1 MKKCFFRRALAG
13 LLSFCLLASGLPALN
28 LNLSASAEDGS
39 GSTVDAFGISM
50 HTFTEAERAAAE
62 QSTPYGVGYG
72 TKTSLLTKNEL
83 FLSEGW
89 DEGTRHTENFDLNGE
104 GASGTALTEGIR
116 GIDTSSMDTSSE
128 NYRFVETTAMDL
140 NGTGKKE
147 YVAHLGYNRSQGRL
161 ELYVTD
167 ANNSR
172 VTNIL
177 YLNSE
182 NIGQLSSL
190 DTYQVPGSIALAA
203 GDFDG
208 DGRDTLVV
216 YFPDVKTPTIQEYS
230 VTGTNIQKAS
240 TVMGDVAIK
249 LGIPARYAPSA
260 NRENQAMVS
269 LVAEDADLD
278 GFDELVVTA
287 GMNDVQTSYH
297 DQLDDGRLGSQLF
310 IYDYSKT
317 NGETDWHESFHTDLT
332 TVTTGSENTAADAG
346 RLVWAS
352 STVGNVVASTAT
364 TTADYPEIIAAG
376 YVDSQGGENITMK
389 DGGGALGVVTVQVSG
404 QESETLETGVH
415 VDPEDPSSAMA
426 QNVVGQYG
434 VLYRQE
440 VEANS
445 FTSSGAYDED
455 CWGLLQVQAFADR
468 GVGAEESVFI
478 SGSLY
483 ESGDQGLVEKDLE
496 IAGYYFDEADSYAQ
510 WSSSVNDRL
519 KQTVVLDV
527 VAGNFDGNDEGREQI
542 LCVTG
547 LEKYYYQYE
556 SYSKLY
562 CIYNAGKADENGTI
576 TDDWEYSE
584 TENYLFKSKKP
595 CYITVAATD
604 TGDDSTIVALNRVD
618 RTYSE
623 PGVLAVLEAPPY
635 FREIG
640 DGDTGNSQT
649 VYGTTSTSGSG
660 YSNNVGFSAGI
671 TFGYEADTLL
681 GGGGWEVTIDNSF
694 NWGFANTTEVSF
706 STNFANDTGD
716 NLVVVYRS
724 PVVGYEYLD
733 QDGNALTI
741 TKTGLPAVNMIPVE
755 DYNEAVAQY
764 TSKNLDPIPDGLLSS
779 PGDPQSYR
787 STTEGLDEAV
797 EGSSD
802 SNPSWIQYS
811 GQGTVEQSIETTQ
824 TSENDFT
831 YELDIQGSLWGK
843 VFGGKLGG
851 QAGVQY
857 SHGISWS
864 SGQGTLMSGSVT
876 GQQENGYD
884 FQWRFATWTTQLNG
898 CDVPVLGYLVR
909 DVVAPPSPGTN
920 LQVSN
925 VTETTATITWEP
937 GTRSSQQYRIY
948 RLTDDGVYVLV
959 SAVSGSTY
967 EYTLSGLLPGEPY
980 TYVVRGV
987 AYEEDGDEQESVDSS
1002 RLTVMTRSENA
1013 ADVEILLFGAQDD
1026 GSYPTS
1032 GAEVNLSV
1040 EAIVTA
1046 DYQYNTSYQWQ
1057 ILRPDNWKDGISN
1070 WTNLSAKE
1078 EGIESVEVDKNSL
1091 RLTGLDSSLDGA
1103 RLRCRV
1109 TVPTSDATPN
1119 YYYSD
1124 AVTLEISLDS
1134 TGTSLSLSGSAA
1146 GSGSLNDPYTGNAGY
1161 SITTTISTS
1170 GEVEQDVAIPAGES
1184 HPALK
1189 VYSYTAGEESTPVY
1203 VGVGTDEGETVYY
1216 AVTKTETAEGSAA
1229 YSVGAKLE
1237 LGGTKWVTAASSGSG
1252 TEEYTV
1258 PEGYDGTIETDPS
1271 TGYRRMALVKT
1282 EDSSTTFTEYWM
1294 SVPTGE
1300 EENADTQYFTDTF
1313 EPTDLTP
1320 QQEEALR
1327 YVYVG
1332 SGEGVLIVNAAE
1344 EGSDGPGA
1352 DDDRYV
1358 TYAVSGG
1365 TLSAPTVFWG
1375 EADTGLYATDG
1386 EGQRTLYA
1394 GSTGLTVERETVTQE
1409 QTSTT
1414 TASYGG
1420 TEITVAA
1427 KTTVDTSILFTFANL
1442 TTGGSES
1449 VQAGADGTATWQA
1462 AVPGM
1467 YRVTATAQ
1475 ATETAASST
1484 SAALYY
1490 YAGSVSE
1497 GTTAEYR
1504 LVVSKGS
1511 APASSMVYD
1520 GSSVAL
1526 TLQSRRA
1533 ATAEGGTVTS
1543 PSGSWQDVED
1553 NVSYTVLNL
1562 SGSDGEAAAMED
1574 SAYRPQ
1580 AAGTYRFTASLGGAQ
1595 VTTAQLEVTRAE
1607 ITIAPAWEGM
1617 EDETVPAELDDIQ
1630 LTASGGFLEAD
1641 QALLEQAIAIQC
1653 GLYGSDGAIR
1663 DVGGVYDVTLSYK
1676 SDGEG
1681 AAAAAELQSKYNIT
1695 LESGEITYLSHS
1707 AVVNYS
1713 AGENGTL
1720 QAQYV
1725 ENSEYG
1731 FASGASIPVSYGLRF
1746 VATPAVGFQFAEWTV
1761 TLNGTAVAWKDEA
1774 LQGIVT
1780 FTETES
1786 AVILRV
1792 SSLKALIQAVQ
1803 GESEGSGEDAAP
1815 VLQVQAAFTSQ
1826 NRTVTFSVATP
1837 SYGAVTAQQDGQSLN
1852 SGVSVAHGSSVT
1864 FTATPNE
1871 GYVVESWAVNGRVE
1885 QNPDGTNYT
1894 GTTLER
1900 EIAADTSVI
1909 VTLAPMAQYAV
1920 SYEVV
1925 DESGQPVSGVAITVE
1940 GLTDGK
1946 ATKGGN
1952 VAFAAQPSV
1961 GVVIQRWE
1969 VQRGDGDWETVSASA
1984 NRYTLYNVQA
1994 DTNVRIVASG
2004 GGSNRYTLTF
2014 GVVDDTG
2021 SPVTGGT
2028 LTATS
2033 NGVTLETGK
2042 EYPSYTNV
2050 DFTFTE
2056 AEAYEVVEWKVN
2068 TDTVQEGRGQLTYTL
2083 ENPSADTTVN
2093 VVVRKKPSVTVKEV
2107 SNGTVDVTYTLDGET
2122 VQPSENGYVYTG
2134 TGISVTLAPA
2144 TGYVV
2149 DAGEMEATYDVDLSY
2164 TDGSGAIT
2172 DNMTYTIDN
2181 VQSDVTIAPVWEQL
2195 AAYTVGYYVV
2205 DTIGD
2210 GSGTHGALSAS
2221 VERKGMD
2228 SYENSEFVSGN
2239 TVYDGST
2246 ATFTA
2251 SPENGY
2257 IVQEWQV
2264 DGEAQAGNTSNT
2276 LTLSASELT
2285 ADTTVTVQFREIGD
2299 KVTISAGENGEI
2311 TSAIAGGVDQIDNME
2326 TGFTLDEGASV
2337 TITAQPET
2345 GYEVAS
2351 WSVNGERIENTQGQN
2366 TFTYT
2371 SQSANT
2377 GAVISVEFQQVTY
2390 AVSWG
2395 AAGGTVTADGY
2406 TGTSADIRGG
2416 TEVSFTAEP
2425 AYGYELTGWTV
2436 NGEPQNG
2443 ESDETFTWT
2452 VPNGQAAD
2460 PAVSS
2465 YQIEAL
2471 FELVDADYTLTYTV
2485 AGSGGT
2491 ISVPGG
2497 ENGSVTVSHGGSI
2510 TFTAA
2515 PDQYYH
2521 VNEWMVDGEP
2531 VTEGVS
2537 ADRTTLTLTN
2547 VTAAHT
2553 IAVSFTGA
2561 VRYDLNYA
2569 VEGSDGTVS
2578 ATANGE
2584 SIASDT
2590 TVQVLGGSKLV
2601 FTAAPEEGY
2610 MVARWTVN
2618 GEEVTRGNMAA
2629 YGMTSPYQNTL
2640 TVENLTSALTV
2651 RVFFEVYNGYL
2662 IPENGAGYTITDVVR
2677 TPGETYEGA
2686 PTNKIREGGD
2696 VTFTVGLNAEDGYA
2710 NFSKLVINGYDCLE
2724 QTGTA
2729 ADCDSVTA
2737 TRNSDGSY
2745 TVTIQNLRGDI
2756 DADIEAHQLV
2766 INKGLENYDIPE
2778 SLKKLEIDTPEEIQT
2793 LLSTEITGSYDG
2805 ITYMDIALMYWDG
2818 RQWVVVTE
2826 MPEGG
2831 VDVVVPY
2838 DTINTEATSNDTF
2851 TVAHMLTTGEN
2862 AGQVDI
2868 IEDVRKESDGLHFH
2882 VNSLSPF
2889 AISWTKYEA
2898 PVNPG
2903 GGTPSEP
2910 EEPTWP
2916 FTDVTEGDDWFYDAV
2931 AYVYENGIMA
2941 GTSETT
2947 FEPGMLLDRAMA
2959 AQLFYNLEGK
2969 PAVTGDSTFTDVTS
2983 GHWAVGAIT
2992 WAAQND
2998 IVAGIGGGLYDP
3010 DSNVTREQFA
3020 VMLYKYARFKGYD
3033 LTATGDLTQF
3043 PDAGSISS
3051 WAETALSWA
3060 NGQGLING
3068 HDNGTIDPKGS
3079 TIRAQAAS
3087 IMANFDQNVA
3097 E

>member
-1 MKKCFFRRALAG
+1 M
-13 LLSFCLLASGLPALN
+13 
-28 LNLSASAEDGS
+28 
-39 GSTVDAFGISM
+39 
-50 HTFTEAERAAAE
+50 
-62 QSTPYGVGYG
+62 
-72 TKTSLLTKNEL
+72 
-83 FLSEGW
+83 
-89 DEGTRHTENFDLNGE
+89 
-104 GASGTALTEGIR
+104 
-116 GIDTSSMDTSSE
+116 
-128 NYRFVETTAMDL
+128 
-140 NGTGKKE
+140 
-147 YVAHLGYNRSQGRL
+147 
-161 ELYVTD
+161 
-167 ANNSR
+167 
-172 VTNIL
+172 
-177 YLNSE
+177 
-182 NIGQLSSL
+182 
-190 DTYQVPGSIALAA
+190 
-203 GDFDG
+203 
-208 DGRDTLVV
+208 
-216 YFPDVKTPTIQEYS
+216 
-230 VTGTNIQKAS
+230 
-240 TVMGDVAIK
+240 
-249 LGIPARYAPSA
+249 
-260 NRENQAMVS
+260 
-269 LVAEDADLD
+269 
-278 GFDELVVTA
+278 
-287 GMNDVQTSYH
+287 
-297 DQLDDGRLGSQLF
+297 
-310 IYDYSKT
+310 
-317 NGETDWHESFHTDLT
+317 
-332 TVTTGSENTAADAG
+332 
-346 RLVWAS
+346 
-352 STVGNVVASTAT
+352 
-364 TTADYPEIIAAG
+364 
-376 YVDSQGGENITMK
+376 
-389 DGGGALGVVTVQVSG
+389 
-404 QESETLETGVH
+404 
-415 VDPEDPSSAMA
+415 
-426 QNVVGQYG
+426 
-434 VLYRQE
+434 
-440 VEANS
+440 
-445 FTSSGAYDED
+445 
-455 CWGLLQVQAFADR
+455 
-468 GVGAEESVFI
+468 
-478 SGSLY
+478 
-483 ESGDQGLVEKDLE
+483 
-496 IAGYYFDEADSYAQ
+496 
-510 WSSSVNDRL
+510 
-519 KQTVVLDV
+519 

-562 CIYNAGKADENGTI
+562 CIYNTGGGTNE
-576 TDDWEYSE
+576 DGSVAEDSWACSE
-584 TENYLFKSKKP
+584 TGNYLFKSKKP

-898 CDVPVLGYLVR
+898 SDVPVLGYLVR
-909 DVVAPPSPGTN
+909 DVVAPPSPGAN
-920 LQVSN
+920 LQVSH
-925 VTETTATITWEP
+925 VSETTATITWEP

-1013 ADVEILLFGAQDD
+1013 ADVEVLLFGAQDD

-1070 WTNLSAKE
+1070 WTNLSANE

-1134 TGTSLSLSGSAA
+1134 TETSLSLSGSAA
-1146 GSGSLNDPYTGNAGY
+1146 GSGSLDDPYTGNAGY
-1161 SITTTISTS
+1161 SITTTTSTS

-1203 VGVGTDEGETVYY
+1203 VGVGTNEGETVYY

-1229 YSVGAKLE
+1229 YTVGDKLT
-1237 LGGTKWVTAASSGSG
+1237 LGGTKWVKATASGSG

-1294 SVPTGE
+1294 SVPAGDE
-1300 EENADTQYFTDTF
+1300 ETAVRYFTKNGESFTEASLEED
-1313 EPTDLTP
+1313 E
-1320 QQEEALR
+1320 EEALR

-1332 SGEGVLIVNAAE
+1332 SGEEVLIVNAAE

-1386 EGQRTLYA
+1386 EGQETLYA

-1497 GTTAEYR
+1497 GTTTEYR

-1511 APASSMVYD
+1511 PPASSMVYD
-1520 GSSVAL
+1520 GSGVAL
-1526 TLQSRRA
+1526 TLQSRTA
-1533 ATAEGGTVTS
+1533 ATANGGTVTA
-1543 PSGSWQDVED
+1543 PNDPWRDVTGD
-1553 NVSYTVLNL
+1553 VSYTVLNL
-1562 SGSDGEAAAMED
+1562 SGSDEDAAAIEG
-1574 SAYRPQ
+1574 SAYYQPQ
-1580 AAGTYRFTASLGGAQ
+1580 AAGTYRFTASLGGVQ
-1595 VTTAQLEVTRAE
+1595 VATAQLEVTRAE

-1630 LTASGGFLEAD
+1630 LTASGGFLEKD
-1641 QALLEQAIAIQC
+1641 QALLKRAIAIQC

-1676 SDGEG
+1676 SDEEG
-1681 AAAAAELQSKYNIT
+1681 IAAAAELQSKYNVT
-1695 LESGEITYLSHS
+1695 LASGEITNLSHS

-1731 FASGASIPVSYGLRF
+1731 FVSGASIPVGYGLRF
-1746 VATPAVGFQFAEWTV
+1746 VATSAVGFQFVEWTV
-1761 TLNGTAVAWKDEA
+1761 TLNGTAVAWEDEV

-1786 AVILRV
+1786 AAILRV
-1792 SSLKALIQAVQ
+1792 SSLEALIQAVQ

-1826 NRTVTFSVATP
+1826 NRTVTFSADESTP
-1837 SYGAVTAQQDGQSLN
+1837 NGTVTAQQNGQSLN

-1864 FTATPNE
+1864 FTAGPDQ
-1871 GYVVESWAVNGRVE
+1871 GYVVESWVVNGRME
-1885 QNPDGTNYT
+1885 QNPDGTHYT

-1900 EIAADTSVI
+1900 EITEDTEVK
-1909 VTLAPMAQYAV
+1909 VTFTAEEQYAV

-1925 DESGQPVSGVAITVE
+1925 DENNQPVSGMAVTVE

-1946 ATKGGN
+1946 VTKGGN
-1952 VAFAAQPSV
+1952 VAFTAQPSV

-1994 DTNVRIVASG
+1994 DTNVRIVTS

-2033 NGVTLETGK
+2033 NGVTLKTGK

-2068 TDTVQEGRGQLTYTL
+2068 TDTVQEGRDRLTYTL
-2083 ENPSADTTVN
+2083 ESPSADTIVN
-2093 VVVRKKPSVTVKEV
+2093 VVVREKPSVTVKEV

-2122 VQPSENGYVYTG
+2122 VQPSENGHVYTG

-2149 DAGEMEATYDVDLSY
+2149 DAGAMEATYGVDLSH
-2164 TDGSGAIT
+2164 TDSSGAIT

-2195 AAYTVGYYVV
+2195 AAYTVTYYVV

-2228 SYENSEFVSGN
+2228 SYENSEFVNGN

-2246 ATFTA
+2246 VTFTA

-2264 DGEAQAGNTSNT
+2264 DGEAQAGDTSNT

-2345 GYEVAS
+2345 GYEVDS
-2351 WSVNGERIENTQGQN
+2351 WSVNGERIENTQGKN

-2377 GAVISVEFQQVTY
+2377 GAAISVEFQQVTY
-2390 AVSWG
+2390 GVSWS

-2471 FELVDADYTLTYTV
+2471 FELVDTDYTLTYTV

-2510 TFTAA
+2510 TFT
-2515 PDQYYH
+2515 
-2521 VNEWMVDGEP
+2521 
-2531 VTEGVS
+2531 
-2537 ADRTTLTLTN
+2537 
-2547 VTAAHT
+2547 
-2553 IAVSFTGA
+2553 GA
-2561 VRYDLNYA
+2561 VRYDVNYA
-2569 VEGSDGTVS
+2569 VEGSGGTVS

-2610 MVARWTVN
+2610 MVAQWTVN
-2618 GEEVTRGNMAA
+2618 GVAISRENMGQ
-2629 YGMTSPYQNTL
+2629 YGMTNPYAKEL
-2640 TVENLTSALTV
+2640 AVESLSGNLDVQVT
-2651 RVFFEVYNGYL
+2651 FEEYAGYA
-2662 IPENGAGYTITDVVR
+2662 IPTGDAGYTIKNIERNPDDT
-2677 TPGETYEGA
+2677 TPETQ
-2686 PTNKIREGGD
+2686 IRKGGD
-2696 VTFTVGLNAEDGYA
+2696 VTFTVGLNVEGGYA

-2729 ADCDSVTA
+2729 AGCDSVTA

-2745 TVTIQNLRGDI
+2745 TVTIQNVRGNI

-2766 INKGLENYDIPE
+2766 IDEGLEDYDIPD
-2778 SLKKLEIDTPEEIQT
+2778 SLKNLEIDTPEEIQT
-2793 LLSTEITGSYDG
+2793 LLSTAITGSYDG

-2818 RQWVVVTE
+2818 SQWVVVTE

-2838 DTINTEATSNDTF
+2838 DTINEEATSNDTF

-2882 VNSLSPF
+2882 VDSLSPF

-2898 PVNPG
+2898 PVTPGGG

-2916 FTDVTEGDDWFYDAV
+2916 FTDVTGGEDWFYDAV

-2941 GTSETT
+2941 GTDETI
-2947 FEPGMLLDRAMA
+2947 FEPYMELDRTQA

-2969 PAVTGDSTFTDVTS
+2969 PAVTGDSTFSDVTS
-2983 GHWAVGAIT
+2983 GHWAVDAIT

-3043 PDAGSISS
+3043 PDMDAISG

-3060 NGQGLING
+3060 NGNGLING
-3068 HDNGTIDPKGS
+3068 RENGTIDPKGS

-3087 IMANFDQNVA
+3087 ILAHFDQSFANK
-3097 E
+3097 

>member
-104 GASGTALTEGIR
+104 GASETALTEGIR

-128 NYRFVETTAMDL
+128 NYRFVETAAMDL
-140 NGTGKKE
+140 DGTGKKE

-249 LGIPARYAPSA
+249 LGIPARYNPSA

-346 RLVWAS
+346 CLVWAS

-376 YVDSQGGENITMK
+376 YVDSQGGGNITMK

-415 VDPEDPSSAMA
+415 VDPENPSSAMA

-483 ESGDQGLVEKDLE
+483 ESGDQGLVEKDPE

-562 CIYNAGKADENGTI
+562 CIYNTGGGTNE
-576 TDDWEYSE
+576 DGSVAEDSWACSE
-584 TENYLFKSKKP
+584 TGNYLFKSKKP

-706 STNFANDTGD
+706 STNFANDTGG

-802 SNPSWIQYS
+802 SNLSWIQYS

-898 CDVPVLGYLVR
+898 SDVPVLGYLVR
-909 DVVAPPSPGTN
+909 DVVAPPSSGTN

-1013 ADVEILLFGAQDD
+1013 ADVEVLLFGAQDD

-1070 WTNLSAKE
+1070 WTNLSANE

-1134 TGTSLSLSGSAA
+1134 TETSLSLSGSADDRAA
-1146 GSGSLNDPYTGNAGY
+1146 GSLDDPYTGNAGY
-1161 SITTTISTS
+1161 SITTTTSTS

-1189 VYSYTAGEESTPVY
+1189 VYSYTASEGNAPVY

-1237 LGGTKWVTAASSGSG
+1237 LGGTKWVTAAPDESDTKEYDVPVGFNGEIDTMEFSGSSYRHMALLTTSG
-1252 TEEYTV
+1252 DTPKAELPTY
-1258 PEGYDGTIETDPS
+1258 
-1271 TGYRRMALVKT
+1271 TGY
-1282 EDSSTTFTEYWM
+1282 EEYWM
-1294 SVPTGE
+1294 LVPTGE
-1300 EENADTQYFTDTF
+1300 EENADTQYFTKPGDTF
-1313 EPTDLTP
+1313 EPADLTP

-1352 DDDRYV
+1352 DNDRYV

-1365 TLSAPTVFWG
+1365 ALSAPTVFWG

-1386 EGQRTLYA
+1386 EGQETLYA
-1394 GSTGLTVERETVTQE
+1394 GSAGLTVERETVTQE
-1409 QTSTT
+1409 QTGTT

-1449 VQAGADGTATWQA
+1449 VQAGADGRATWQA

-1497 GTTAEYR
+1497 GATTEYR

-1526 TLQSRRA
+1526 TLQSRSA
-1533 ATAEGGTVTS
+1533 ATAEGGTVTP
-1543 PSGSWQDVED
+1543 PSGVWE
-1553 NVSYTVLNL
+1553 NVTGEISYTVLNL
-1562 SGSDGEAAAMED
+1562 SGSDEDAAAIEG
-1574 SAYRPQ
+1574 SAYYRPQ
-1580 AAGTYRFTASLGGAQ
+1580 AAGTYRFTASLGGVQ
-1595 VTTAQLEVTRAE
+1595 VATAQLEVARAE

-1630 LTASGGFLEAD
+1630 LTASGGFLEED
-1641 QALLEQAIAIQC
+1641 QALLEQAIAIQY

-1731 FASGASIPVSYGLRF
+1731 FVSGASIPVSYGLRF

-1761 TLNGTAVAWKDEA
+1761 TLNGTAVAWEDEA

-1792 SSLKALIQAVQ
+1792 SSLEALIQAVQ

-1864 FTATPNE
+1864 FTATPNK

-1894 GTTLER
+1894 GTALER

-1925 DESGQPVSGVAITVE
+1925 DESGQPVSGVAVTAE

-1984 NRYTLYNVQA
+1984 NHYTLYNVQA
-1994 DTNVRIVASG
+1994 DSNVRIVAS

-2021 SPVTGGT
+2021 SPVAGGT

-2107 SNGTVDVTYTLDGET
+2107 SNGTATVTYTLDGET

-2149 DAGEMEATYDVDLSY
+2149 DAGEMEATYGVDLSY
-2164 TDGSGAIT
+2164 TNGSGATT
-2172 DNMTYTIDN
+2172 DNMTYTLDN
-2181 VQSDVTIAPVWEQL
+2181 VQSDVTIVPVWEQL

-2264 DGEAQAGNTSNT
+2264 GGEAQAGNTSNT

-2377 GAVISVEFQQVTY
+2377 GA
-2390 AVSWG
+2390 
-2395 AAGGTVTADGY
+2395 
-2406 TGTSADIRGG
+2406 
-2416 TEVSFTAEP
+2416 
-2425 AYGYELTGWTV
+2425 
-2436 NGEPQNG
+2436 
-2443 ESDETFTWT
+2443 
-2452 VPNGQAAD
+2452 
-2460 PAVSS
+2460 
-2465 YQIEAL
+2465 
-2471 FELVDADYTLTYTV
+2471 
-2485 AGSGGT
+2485 
-2491 ISVPGG
+2491 
-2497 ENGSVTVSHGGSI
+2497 
-2510 TFTAA
+2510 A
-2515 PDQYYH
+2515 P
-2521 VNEWMVDGEP
+2521 
-2531 VTEGVS
+2531 
-2537 ADRTTLTLTN
+2537 R
-2547 VTAAHT
+2547 
-2553 IAVSFTGA
+2553 
-2561 VRYDLNYA
+2561 
-2569 VEGSDGTVS
+2569 
-2578 ATANGE
+2578 
-2584 SIASDT
+2584 
-2590 TVQVLGGSKLV
+2590 
-2601 FTAAPEEGY
+2601 
-2610 MVARWTVN
+2610 
-2618 GEEVTRGNMAA
+2618 
-2629 YGMTSPYQNTL
+2629 
-2640 TVENLTSALTV
+2640 
-2651 RVFFEVYNGYL
+2651 
-2662 IPENGAGYTITDVVR
+2662 
-2677 TPGETYEGA
+2677 
-2686 PTNKIREGGD
+2686 
-2696 VTFTVGLNAEDGYA
+2696 
-2710 NFSKLVINGYDCLE
+2710 
-2724 QTGTA
+2724 
-2729 ADCDSVTA
+2729 
-2737 TRNSDGSY
+2737 
-2745 TVTIQNLRGDI
+2745 
-2756 DADIEAHQLV
+2756 
-2766 INKGLENYDIPE
+2766 
-2778 SLKKLEIDTPEEIQT
+2778 
-2793 LLSTEITGSYDG
+2793 
-2805 ITYMDIALMYWDG
+2805 
-2818 RQWVVVTE
+2818 
-2826 MPEGG
+2826 
-2831 VDVVVPY
+2831 
-2838 DTINTEATSNDTF
+2838 
-2851 TVAHMLTTGEN
+2851 
-2862 AGQVDI
+2862 
-2868 IEDVRKESDGLHFH
+2868 
-2882 VNSLSPF
+2882 
-2889 AISWTKYEA
+2889 
-2898 PVNPG
+2898 
-2903 GGTPSEP
+2903 
-2910 EEPTWP
+2910 
-2916 FTDVTEGDDWFYDAV
+2916 
-2931 AYVYENGIMA
+2931 
-2941 GTSETT
+2941 
-2947 FEPGMLLDRAMA
+2947 
-2959 AQLFYNLEGK
+2959 
-2969 PAVTGDSTFTDVTS
+2969 
-2983 GHWAVGAIT
+2983 
-2992 WAAQND
+2992 
-2998 IVAGIGGGLYDP
+2998 
-3010 DSNVTREQFA
+3010 
-3020 VMLYKYARFKGYD
+3020 
-3033 LTATGDLTQF
+3033 
-3043 PDAGSISS
+3043 
-3051 WAETALSWA
+3051 
-3060 NGQGLING
+3060 
-3068 HDNGTIDPKGS
+3068 
-3079 TIRAQAAS
+3079 
-3087 IMANFDQNVA
+3087 
-3097 E
+3097 

>member
-1 MKKCFFRRALAG
+1 M
-13 LLSFCLLASGLPALN
+13 
-28 LNLSASAEDGS
+28 
-39 GSTVDAFGISM
+39 
-50 HTFTEAERAAAE
+50 
-62 QSTPYGVGYG
+62 
-72 TKTSLLTKNEL
+72 
-83 FLSEGW
+83 
-89 DEGTRHTENFDLNGE
+89 
-104 GASGTALTEGIR
+104 
-116 GIDTSSMDTSSE
+116 
-128 NYRFVETTAMDL
+128 
-140 NGTGKKE
+140 
-147 YVAHLGYNRSQGRL
+147 
-161 ELYVTD
+161 
-167 ANNSR
+167 
-172 VTNIL
+172 
-177 YLNSE
+177 
-182 NIGQLSSL
+182 
-190 DTYQVPGSIALAA
+190 
-203 GDFDG
+203 
-208 DGRDTLVV
+208 
-216 YFPDVKTPTIQEYS
+216 
-230 VTGTNIQKAS
+230 
-240 TVMGDVAIK
+240 
-249 LGIPARYAPSA
+249 
-260 NRENQAMVS
+260 
-269 LVAEDADLD
+269 
-278 GFDELVVTA
+278 
-287 GMNDVQTSYH
+287 
-297 DQLDDGRLGSQLF
+297 
-310 IYDYSKT
+310 
-317 NGETDWHESFHTDLT
+317 
-332 TVTTGSENTAADAG
+332 
-346 RLVWAS
+346 
-352 STVGNVVASTAT
+352 
-364 TTADYPEIIAAG
+364 
-376 YVDSQGGENITMK
+376 
-389 DGGGALGVVTVQVSG
+389 
-404 QESETLETGVH
+404 
-415 VDPEDPSSAMA
+415 
-426 QNVVGQYG
+426 
-434 VLYRQE
+434 
-440 VEANS
+440 
-445 FTSSGAYDED
+445 
-455 CWGLLQVQAFADR
+455 
-468 GVGAEESVFI
+468 
-478 SGSLY
+478 
-483 ESGDQGLVEKDLE
+483 
-496 IAGYYFDEADSYAQ
+496 
-510 WSSSVNDRL
+510 
-519 KQTVVLDV
+519 
-527 VAGNFDGNDEGREQI
+527 
-542 LCVTG
+542 
-547 LEKYYYQYE
+547 
-556 SYSKLY
+556 
-562 CIYNAGKADENGTI
+562 
-576 TDDWEYSE
+576 
-584 TENYLFKSKKP
+584 
-595 CYITVAATD
+595 
-604 TGDDSTIVALNRVD
+604 
-618 RTYSE
+618 
-623 PGVLAVLEAPPY
+623 
-635 FREIG
+635 
-640 DGDTGNSQT
+640 
-649 VYGTTSTSGSG
+649 
-660 YSNNVGFSAGI
+660 
-671 TFGYEADTLL
+671 
-681 GGGGWEVTIDNSF
+681 
-694 NWGFANTTEVSF
+694 
-706 STNFANDTGD
+706 
-716 NLVVVYRS
+716 
-724 PVVGYEYLD
+724 
-733 QDGNALTI
+733 
-741 TKTGLPAVNMIPVE
+741 
-755 DYNEAVAQY
+755 
-764 TSKNLDPIPDGLLSS
+764 
-779 PGDPQSYR
+779 
-787 STTEGLDEAV
+787 
-797 EGSSD
+797 
-802 SNPSWIQYS
+802 
-811 GQGTVEQSIETTQ
+811 
-824 TSENDFT
+824 
-831 YELDIQGSLWGK
+831 
-843 VFGGKLGG
+843 
-851 QAGVQY
+851 
-857 SHGISWS
+857 
-864 SGQGTLMSGSVT
+864 
-876 GQQENGYD
+876 
-884 FQWRFATWTTQLNG
+884 
-898 CDVPVLGYLVR
+898 
-909 DVVAPPSPGTN
+909 
-920 LQVSN
+920 
-925 VTETTATITWEP
+925 
-937 GTRSSQQYRIY
+937 
-948 RLTDDGVYVLV
+948 
-959 SAVSGSTY
+959 
-967 EYTLSGLLPGEPY
+967 
-980 TYVVRGV
+980 
-987 AYEEDGDEQESVDSS
+987 DSS

-1013 ADVEILLFGAQDD
+1013 ADVEILLFGAQDN

-1057 ILRPDNWKDGISN
+1057 ILRTDNWKDGISN
-1070 WTNLSAKE
+1070 WTNLSANE

-1119 YYYSD
+1119 DYYSD

-1134 TGTSLSLSGSAA
+1134 TETSLSLSGSADDRAA
-1146 GSGSLNDPYTGNAGY
+1146 GSLDDPYTGNAGY
-1161 SITTTISTS
+1161 SITTTTSTS

-1229 YSVGAKLE
+1229 YSVGDKLT
-1237 LGGTKWVTAASSGSG
+1237 LGGTKWVAAAPDESDTKEYDVPVGFNGEIDTMEFSGSSYRHMALLTTSG
-1252 TEEYTV
+1252 DT
-1258 PEGYDGTIETDPS
+1258 PEAELPTY
-1271 TGYRRMALVKT
+1271 TGY
-1282 EDSSTTFTEYWM
+1282 EEYWM
-1294 SVPTGE
+1294 LVPTGE
-1300 EENADTQYFTDTF
+1300 EENADTQYFTKPGDTF
-1313 EPTDLTP
+1313 EPADLTP

-1365 TLSAPTVFWG
+1365 ALSAPTVFWG

-1386 EGQRTLYA
+1386 EGQKTLYA

-1409 QTSTT
+1409 QTGTT
-1414 TASYGG
+1414 TASYGD
-1420 TEITVAA
+1420 TEITVDAE
-1427 KTTVDTSILFTFANL
+1427 TTVDTSILFTFANL

-1449 VQAGADGTATWQA
+1449 VQAGADGTAAWQA

-1497 GTTAEYR
+1497 GATAEYR

-1526 TLQSRRA
+1526 TLQSRTA
-1533 ATAEGGTVTS
+1533 ATANGGTVTA
-1543 PSGSWQDVED
+1543 PSDPWQDVTGD
-1553 NVSYTVLNL
+1553 VSYTVLNL
-1562 SGSDGEAAAMED
+1562 SGSDEDAAAIEG
-1574 SAYRPQ
+1574 SAYYRPQ
-1580 AAGTYRFTASLGGAQ
+1580 AAGTYRFIASLGGAQ
-1595 VTTAQLEVTRAE
+1595 VATAQLEVTRAE

-1617 EDETVPAELDDIQ
+1617 EDETVPAALDDIQ
-1630 LTASGGFLEAD
+1630 LTASGGFLEED
-1641 QALLEQAIAIQC
+1641 QALLERAMAVQC

-1663 DVGGVYDVTLSYK
+1663 DVGGVYDVILSYK
-1676 SDGEG
+1676 SDEEG
-1681 AAAAAELQSKYNIT
+1681 IAAAAELQSKYNVT
-1695 LESGEITYLSHS
+1695 LASGEITNLSHS

-1731 FASGASIPVSYGLRF
+1731 FVSGASIPVGYGLRF
-1746 VATPAVGFQFAEWTV
+1746 VATSAVGFQFAEWTV
-1761 TLNGTAVAWKDEA
+1761 TLNGTAVAWEDEA

-1786 AVILRV
+1786 AAILRV
-1792 SSLKALIQAVQ
+1792 SSLEALIQAVQ

-1826 NRTVTFSVATP
+1826 NRTVTFSADESTP
-1837 SYGAVTAQQDGQSLN
+1837 NGTVTAQQNGQSLD

-1864 FTATPNE
+1864 FTAGPDQ
-1871 GYVVESWAVNGRVE
+1871 GYVVESWVVNGRME
-1885 QNPDGTNYT
+1885 QNPDGTHYT

-1900 EIAADTSVI
+1900 EITEDTEVKVTFAAEE
-1909 VTLAPMAQYAV
+1909 QYAV

-1925 DESGQPVSGVAITVE
+1925 DENNQPVSGMAVTAE

-1952 VAFAAQPSV
+1952 VAFVAQPSV

-1969 VQRGDGDWETVSASA
+1969 VQRGKGEWETVSASA

-1994 DTNVRIVASG
+1994 DTNVRIVAS

-2033 NGVTLETGK
+2033 NGVTLETGT
-2042 EYPSYTNV
+2042 EYPAYTNV
-2050 DFTFTE
+2050 EFTFTE
-2056 AEAYEVVEWKVN
+2056 AEAYEVVKWTVTTGDTT
-2068 TDTVQEGRGQLTYTL
+2068 TDGPTGRGQLTYTL
-2083 ENPSADTTVN
+2083 ESPSADTTVN
-2093 VVVRKKPSVTVKEV
+2093 VVVREKPSVTVKEV

-2149 DAGEMEATYDVDLSY
+2149 DAGEMEATYGVDLSY
-2164 TDGSGAIT
+2164 TDGSGATT

-2195 AAYTVGYYVV
+2195 AAYTVTYYVV

-2210 GSGTHGALSAS
+2210 GSGTNGTLSAS

-2239 TVYDGST
+2239 TAYDGST

-2264 DGEAQAGNTSNT
+2264 DGEVQAGNTSNT

-2351 WSVNGERIENTQGQN
+2351 WSVNGERIENTQGKN

-2377 GAVISVEFQQVTY
+2377 GAAISVEFQQVTY
-2390 AVSWG
+2390 GVSWS

-2561 VRYDLNYA
+2561 VRYDVNYA
-2569 VEGSDGTVS
+2569 VEGSGGTVS

-2601 FTAAPEEGY
+2601 FTAAPEEKY
-2610 MVARWTVN
+2610 MVSKWTVN

-2629 YGMTSPYQNTL
+2629 YGMTSPYQN
-2640 TVENLTSALTV
+2640 ENLTSALTV

-2662 IPENGAGYTITDVVR
+2662 IPENGAGYTITGVVR

-2686 PTNKIREGGD
+2686 PTNEIRKGGD

-2729 ADCDSVTA
+2729 AGCDSVTA

-2745 TVTIQNLRGDI
+2745 TVTIQNVGGNI

-2766 INKGLENYDIPE
+2766 ITDGLENYKIPE
-2778 SLKKLEIDTPEEIQT
+2778 SLEKLEIDTPEEIQT
-2793 LLSTEITGSYDG
+2793 LLSTAITGSYDG

-2818 RQWVVVTE
+2818 SQWVVVTE

-2862 AGQVDI
+2862 AGRVDI

-2898 PVNPG
+2898 PVTPG
-2903 GGTPSEP
+2903 GGDGGTPTEP

-2941 GTSETT
+2941 GTDETI
-2947 FEPGMLLDRAMA
+2947 FDPFLELDRAMA
-2959 AQLFYNLEGK
+2959 AQLFYNLEGQ
-2969 PAVTGDSTFTDVTS
+2969 PTVTGDSTFTDVTS
-2983 GHWAVGAIT
+2983 GHWAVDAIT

-2998 IVAGIGGGLYDP
+2998 IVAGIGGNLYDP

-3043 PDAGSISS
+3043 PDDGSISS

-3060 NGQGLING
+3060 NGNGLING
-3068 HDNGTIDPKGS
+3068 NEDGTLALGG
-3079 TIRAQAAS
+3079 TATRAQAAS
-3087 IMANFDQNVA
+3087 ILAQFDQSFANK
-3097 E
+3097 

>member
-1 MKKCFFRRALAG
+1 
-13 LLSFCLLASGLPALN
+13 
-28 LNLSASAEDGS
+28 
-39 GSTVDAFGISM
+39 
-50 HTFTEAERAAAE
+50 
-62 QSTPYGVGYG
+62 
-72 TKTSLLTKNEL
+72 
-83 FLSEGW
+83 
-89 DEGTRHTENFDLNGE
+89 
-104 GASGTALTEGIR
+104 
-116 GIDTSSMDTSSE
+116 
-128 NYRFVETTAMDL
+128 
-140 NGTGKKE
+140 
-147 YVAHLGYNRSQGRL
+147 
-161 ELYVTD
+161 
-167 ANNSR
+167 
-172 VTNIL
+172 
-177 YLNSE
+177 
-182 NIGQLSSL
+182 
-190 DTYQVPGSIALAA
+190 
-203 GDFDG
+203 
-208 DGRDTLVV
+208 
-216 YFPDVKTPTIQEYS
+216 
-230 VTGTNIQKAS
+230 
-240 TVMGDVAIK
+240 
-249 LGIPARYAPSA
+249 
-260 NRENQAMVS
+260 
-269 LVAEDADLD
+269 
-278 GFDELVVTA
+278 
-287 GMNDVQTSYH
+287 
-297 DQLDDGRLGSQLF
+297 
-310 IYDYSKT
+310 
-317 NGETDWHESFHTDLT
+317 
-332 TVTTGSENTAADAG
+332 
-346 RLVWAS
+346 
-352 STVGNVVASTAT
+352 
-364 TTADYPEIIAAG
+364 
-376 YVDSQGGENITMK
+376 
-389 DGGGALGVVTVQVSG
+389 
-404 QESETLETGVH
+404 
-415 VDPEDPSSAMA
+415 MA
-426 QNVVGQYG
+426 
-434 VLYRQE
+434 
-440 VEANS
+440 
-445 FTSSGAYDED
+445 
-455 CWGLLQVQAFADR
+455 
-468 GVGAEESVFI
+468 
-478 SGSLY
+478 
-483 ESGDQGLVEKDLE
+483 
-496 IAGYYFDEADSYAQ
+496 
-510 WSSSVNDRL
+510 
-519 KQTVVLDV
+519 
-527 VAGNFDGNDEGREQI
+527 
-542 LCVTG
+542 
-547 LEKYYYQYE
+547 
-556 SYSKLY
+556 
-562 CIYNAGKADENGTI
+562 
-576 TDDWEYSE
+576 
-584 TENYLFKSKKP
+584 
-595 CYITVAATD
+595 
-604 TGDDSTIVALNRVD
+604 
-618 RTYSE
+618 
-623 PGVLAVLEAPPY
+623 
-635 FREIG
+635 
-640 DGDTGNSQT
+640 
-649 VYGTTSTSGSG
+649 
-660 YSNNVGFSAGI
+660 
-671 TFGYEADTLL
+671 
-681 GGGGWEVTIDNSF
+681 
-694 NWGFANTTEVSF
+694 
-706 STNFANDTGD
+706 
-716 NLVVVYRS
+716 
-724 PVVGYEYLD
+724 
-733 QDGNALTI
+733 
-741 TKTGLPAVNMIPVE
+741 
-755 DYNEAVAQY
+755 
-764 TSKNLDPIPDGLLSS
+764 
-779 PGDPQSYR
+779 
-787 STTEGLDEAV
+787 
-797 EGSSD
+797 
-802 SNPSWIQYS
+802 
-811 GQGTVEQSIETTQ
+811 
-824 TSENDFT
+824 
-831 YELDIQGSLWGK
+831 
-843 VFGGKLGG
+843 
-851 QAGVQY
+851 
-857 SHGISWS
+857 
-864 SGQGTLMSGSVT
+864 
-876 GQQENGYD
+876 
-884 FQWRFATWTTQLNG
+884 
-898 CDVPVLGYLVR
+898 
-909 DVVAPPSPGTN
+909 
-920 LQVSN
+920 
-925 VTETTATITWEP
+925 
-937 GTRSSQQYRIY
+937 
-948 RLTDDGVYVLV
+948 
-959 SAVSGSTY
+959 
-967 EYTLSGLLPGEPY
+967 
-980 TYVVRGV
+980 
-987 AYEEDGDEQESVDSS
+987 
-1002 RLTVMTRSENA
+1002 
-1013 ADVEILLFGAQDD
+1013 
-1026 GSYPTS
+1026 
-1032 GAEVNLSV
+1032 
-1040 EAIVTA
+1040 
-1046 DYQYNTSYQWQ
+1046 
-1057 ILRPDNWKDGISN
+1057 
-1070 WTNLSAKE
+1070 
-1078 EGIESVEVDKNSL
+1078 
-1091 RLTGLDSSLDGA
+1091 
-1103 RLRCRV
+1103 
-1109 TVPTSDATPN
+1109 
-1119 YYYSD
+1119 
-1124 AVTLEISLDS
+1124 
-1134 TGTSLSLSGSAA
+1134 
-1146 GSGSLNDPYTGNAGY
+1146 
-1161 SITTTISTS
+1161 
-1170 GEVEQDVAIPAGES
+1170 
-1184 HPALK
+1184 
-1189 VYSYTAGEESTPVY
+1189 
-1203 VGVGTDEGETVYY
+1203 
-1216 AVTKTETAEGSAA
+1216 
-1229 YSVGAKLE
+1229 
-1237 LGGTKWVTAASSGSG
+1237 
-1252 TEEYTV
+1252 
-1258 PEGYDGTIETDPS
+1258 
-1271 TGYRRMALVKT
+1271 
-1282 EDSSTTFTEYWM
+1282 
-1294 SVPTGE
+1294 
-1300 EENADTQYFTDTF
+1300 
-1313 EPTDLTP
+1313 
-1320 QQEEALR
+1320 
-1327 YVYVG
+1327 
-1332 SGEGVLIVNAAE
+1332 
-1344 EGSDGPGA
+1344 
-1352 DDDRYV
+1352 
-1358 TYAVSGG
+1358 
-1365 TLSAPTVFWG
+1365 
-1375 EADTGLYATDG
+1375 
-1386 EGQRTLYA
+1386 
-1394 GSTGLTVERETVTQE
+1394 
-1409 QTSTT
+1409 
-1414 TASYGG
+1414 
-1420 TEITVAA
+1420 
-1427 KTTVDTSILFTFANL
+1427 
-1442 TTGGSES
+1442 
-1449 VQAGADGTATWQA
+1449 
-1462 AVPGM
+1462 
-1467 YRVTATAQ
+1467 
-1475 ATETAASST
+1475 
-1484 SAALYY
+1484 
-1490 YAGSVSE
+1490 
-1497 GTTAEYR
+1497 
-1504 LVVSKGS
+1504 
-1511 APASSMVYD
+1511 
-1520 GSSVAL
+1520 
-1526 TLQSRRA
+1526 
-1533 ATAEGGTVTS
+1533 
-1543 PSGSWQDVED
+1543 
-1553 NVSYTVLNL
+1553 
-1562 SGSDGEAAAMED
+1562 
-1574 SAYRPQ
+1574 
-1580 AAGTYRFTASLGGAQ
+1580 
-1595 VTTAQLEVTRAE
+1595 TAQLEVTRAE

-1630 LTASGGFLEAD
+1630 LTASGGFLEED
-1641 QALLEQAIAIQC
+1641 QALLKRAIAIQC

-1663 DVGGVYDVTLSYK
+1663 DVSGVYDVTLSYK
-1676 SDGEG
+1676 SDEEG
-1681 AAAAAELQSKYNIT
+1681 IAAAAELQSKYNVT
-1695 LESGEITYLSHS
+1695 LASGEITNLSHS

-1731 FASGASIPVSYGLRF
+1731 FVSGTSIPVGYGLRF
-1746 VATPAVGFQFAEWTV
+1746 VATSAVGFQFAEWTV
-1761 TLNGTAVAWKDEA
+1761 TLNGTAVAWEDEA

-1780 FTETES
+1780 FTKTES
-1786 AVILRV
+1786 AAILRV
-1792 SSLKALIQAVQ
+1792 SSLEALIQAVQ

-1826 NRTVTFSVATP
+1826 NRTVTFSADESTP
-1837 SYGAVTAQQDGQSLN
+1837 NGTVTAQQNGQSLN

-1885 QNPDGTNYT
+1885 QNPDDTHYT
-1894 GTTLER
+1894 GTILER
-1900 EIAADTSVI
+1900 EITEDTEVK
-1909 VTLAPMAQYAV
+1909 VTFTAEEQYAV

-1925 DESGQPVSGVAITVE
+1925 DENNQPVSGVAVTVE

-1946 ATKGGN
+1946 VTKGGN
-1952 VAFAAQPSV
+1952 VAFTAQPSV

-1969 VQRGDGDWETVSASA
+1969 VKRGDGDWETVSASA

-2004 GGSNRYTLTF
+2004 GSNRYTLTF
-2014 GVVDDTG
+2014 GVVDDTS

-2033 NGVTLETGK
+2033 NGVTLETGT

-2068 TDTVQEGRGQLTYTL
+2068 TDTVQEGRDRLTYTL

-2093 VVVRKKPSVTVKEV
+2093 VVVREKPSVTVNEV

-2149 DAGEMEATYDVDLSY
+2149 NAGAMEATYGVDVSY
-2164 TDGSGAIT
+2164 TDSSGATT

-2181 VQSDVTIAPVWEQL
+2181 VQSDVTIDPVWEQL

-2251 SPENGY
+2251 SPDNGY

-2264 DGEAQAGNTSNT
+2264 DGEVQAGNTSNT

-2377 GAVISVEFQQVTY
+2377 GAAISVEFQQVTY
-2390 AVSWG
+2390 AVSWS

-2425 AYGYELTGWTV
+2425 AYAYELTGWTV

-2561 VRYDLNYA
+2561 VRYDVNYA
-2569 VEGSDGTVS
+2569 VEGFGGTVS

-2601 FTAAPEEGY
+2601 FTAAPEEKY

-2662 IPENGAGYTITDVVR
+2662 IPENGAGYTIAGVVR

-2686 PTNKIREGGD
+2686 PTNEIRKGGD
-2696 VTFTVGLNAEDGYA
+2696 VTFTVGLNVEGGYA

-2729 ADCDSVTA
+2729 AGCDSVTA
-2737 TRNSDGSY
+2737 TRNSDGCY
-2745 TVTIQNLRGDI
+2745 TVTIQNVRGDI

-2766 INKGLENYDIPE
+2766 ITDGLENYKIPE
-2778 SLKKLEIDTPEEIQT
+2778 SLENLGINSPEIIQT
-2793 LLSTEITGSYDG
+2793 HLSTAITGSYDG

-2818 RQWVVVTE
+2818 SQWVVVTE

-2882 VNSLSPF
+2882 VDSLSPF

-2898 PVNPG
+2898 PVTPGGG

-2969 PAVTGDSTFTDVTS
+2969 PAVTGDSAFSDVAS
-2983 GHWAVGAIT
+2983 SHWAVDAIT
-2992 WAAQND
+2992 WAAENEV
-2998 IVAGIGGGLYDP
+2998 VAGIGGNLYDP

-3020 VMLYKYARFKGYD
+3020 QMLYNYAQYKGYD
-3033 LTATGDLTQF
+3033 LTANGDLTQF

-3060 NGQGLING
+3060 NGKGLING
-3068 HDNGTIDPKGS
+3068 HENGTIDPKGS

-3087 IMANFDQNVA
+3087 ILAQFDQSFIS
-3097 E
+3097 

>member
-1 MKKCFFRRALAG
+1 M
-13 LLSFCLLASGLPALN
+13 
-28 LNLSASAEDGS
+28 
-39 GSTVDAFGISM
+39 
-50 HTFTEAERAAAE
+50 
-62 QSTPYGVGYG
+62 
-72 TKTSLLTKNEL
+72 
-83 FLSEGW
+83 
-89 DEGTRHTENFDLNGE
+89 
-104 GASGTALTEGIR
+104 
-116 GIDTSSMDTSSE
+116 
-128 NYRFVETTAMDL
+128 
-140 NGTGKKE
+140 
-147 YVAHLGYNRSQGRL
+147 
-161 ELYVTD
+161 
-167 ANNSR
+167 
-172 VTNIL
+172 
-177 YLNSE
+177 
-182 NIGQLSSL
+182 
-190 DTYQVPGSIALAA
+190 
-203 GDFDG
+203 
-208 DGRDTLVV
+208 
-216 YFPDVKTPTIQEYS
+216 
-230 VTGTNIQKAS
+230 
-240 TVMGDVAIK
+240 
-249 LGIPARYAPSA
+249 
-260 NRENQAMVS
+260 
-269 LVAEDADLD
+269 
-278 GFDELVVTA
+278 
-287 GMNDVQTSYH
+287 
-297 DQLDDGRLGSQLF
+297 
-310 IYDYSKT
+310 
-317 NGETDWHESFHTDLT
+317 
-332 TVTTGSENTAADAG
+332 
-346 RLVWAS
+346 
-352 STVGNVVASTAT
+352 
-364 TTADYPEIIAAG
+364 
-376 YVDSQGGENITMK
+376 
-389 DGGGALGVVTVQVSG
+389 
-404 QESETLETGVH
+404 
-415 VDPEDPSSAMA
+415 
-426 QNVVGQYG
+426 
-434 VLYRQE
+434 
-440 VEANS
+440 
-445 FTSSGAYDED
+445 
-455 CWGLLQVQAFADR
+455 
-468 GVGAEESVFI
+468 
-478 SGSLY
+478 
-483 ESGDQGLVEKDLE
+483 
-496 IAGYYFDEADSYAQ
+496 
-510 WSSSVNDRL
+510 
-519 KQTVVLDV
+519 
-527 VAGNFDGNDEGREQI
+527 
-542 LCVTG
+542 
-547 LEKYYYQYE
+547 
-556 SYSKLY
+556 
-562 CIYNAGKADENGTI
+562 
-576 TDDWEYSE
+576 
-584 TENYLFKSKKP
+584 
-595 CYITVAATD
+595 
-604 TGDDSTIVALNRVD
+604 
-618 RTYSE
+618 
-623 PGVLAVLEAPPY
+623 
-635 FREIG
+635 
-640 DGDTGNSQT
+640 
-649 VYGTTSTSGSG
+649 
-660 YSNNVGFSAGI
+660 
-671 TFGYEADTLL
+671 
-681 GGGGWEVTIDNSF
+681 
-694 NWGFANTTEVSF
+694 
-706 STNFANDTGD
+706 
-716 NLVVVYRS
+716 
-724 PVVGYEYLD
+724 
-733 QDGNALTI
+733 
-741 TKTGLPAVNMIPVE
+741 
-755 DYNEAVAQY
+755 
-764 TSKNLDPIPDGLLSS
+764 
-779 PGDPQSYR
+779 
-787 STTEGLDEAV
+787 
-797 EGSSD
+797 
-802 SNPSWIQYS
+802 
-811 GQGTVEQSIETTQ
+811 
-824 TSENDFT
+824 
-831 YELDIQGSLWGK
+831 
-843 VFGGKLGG
+843 
-851 QAGVQY
+851 
-857 SHGISWS
+857 
-864 SGQGTLMSGSVT
+864 
-876 GQQENGYD
+876 
-884 FQWRFATWTTQLNG
+884 
-898 CDVPVLGYLVR
+898 
-909 DVVAPPSPGTN
+909 
-920 LQVSN
+920 
-925 VTETTATITWEP
+925 
-937 GTRSSQQYRIY
+937 
-948 RLTDDGVYVLV
+948 
-959 SAVSGSTY
+959 
-967 EYTLSGLLPGEPY
+967 
-980 TYVVRGV
+980 
-987 AYEEDGDEQESVDSS
+987 DSS

-1013 ADVEILLFGAQDD
+1013 ADVEVLLFGAQDD

-1046 DYQYNTSYQWQ
+1046 NYQYNTSYQWQ

-1070 WTNLSAKE
+1070 WTNLSANE

-1119 YYYSD
+1119 DYYSD

-1134 TGTSLSLSGSAA
+1134 TETSLSLSGSADDRAA
-1146 GSGSLNDPYTGNAGY
+1146 GSLDDPYTGNAGY
-1161 SITTTISTS
+1161 SITTTTTTS

-1216 AVTKTETAEGSAA
+1216 AVTKTETSEGGAA
-1229 YSVGAKLE
+1229 YSVGDKLT
-1237 LGGTKWVTAASSGSG
+1237 LGGTKWVKATASGSG

-1294 SVPTGE
+1294 SVPAGDE
-1300 EENADTQYFTDTF
+1300 ETAVRYFTKNGESFTEASLEED
-1313 EPTDLTP
+1313 E
-1320 QQEEALR
+1320 EEALR

-1332 SGEGVLIVNAAE
+1332 SGEGALIVNAAE

-1375 EADTGLYATDG
+1375 EADTGLYATNG
-1386 EGQRTLYA
+1386 EGQETLYA

-1409 QTSTT
+1409 QTGTT

-1497 GTTAEYR
+1497 GATTEYR

-1526 TLQSRRA
+1526 TLQSRTA
-1533 ATAEGGTVTS
+1533 ATANGGTVTS

-1562 SGSDGEAAAMED
+1562 SGSDEDAAAIEG
-1574 SAYRPQ
+1574 SAYYRPQ
-1580 AAGTYRFTASLGGAQ
+1580 AAGTYRFTASLGGVQ
-1595 VTTAQLEVTRAE
+1595 VATAQLEVARAD

-1617 EDETVPAELDDIQ
+1617 EDETVPAALDEIQ
-1630 LTASGGFLEAD
+1630 LTASGGFLEED
-1641 QALLEQAIAIQC
+1641 QALLERAMAVQC

-1676 SDGEG
+1676 SDEEG
-1681 AAAAAELQSKYNIT
+1681 IAAAAELQSKYNVT
-1695 LESGEITYLSHS
+1695 LASGEITNLSHS

-1731 FASGASIPVSYGLRF
+1731 FVSGASIPVGYGLRF

-1780 FTETES
+1780 FTKTES
-1786 AVILRV
+1786 AAILRV
-1792 SSLKALIQAVQ
+1792 SSLEALIQAVQ
-1803 GESEGSGEDAAP
+1803 GESEASGEDAAP

-1826 NRTVTFSVATP
+1826 NRTVTFSADESTP
-1837 SYGAVTAQQDGQSLN
+1837 NGTVTAQQDGQSLN
-1852 SGVSVAHGSSVT
+1852 SGVSVAHGSTAT

-1871 GYVVESWAVNGRVE
+1871 GYVVESWVVNGRME
-1885 QNPDGTNYT
+1885 QNPDGTYYT

-1900 EIAADTSVI
+1900 EITEDTEVKVTFAAEE
-1909 VTLAPMAQYAV
+1909 QYAV

-1925 DESGQPVSGVAITVE
+1925 DENNQPVSGVAVTVE

-1946 ATKGGN
+1946 VTKGGN
-1952 VAFAAQPSV
+1952 VAFTAQPSV

-1969 VQRGDGDWETVSASA
+1969 VKRGEGEWETVSASA

-2014 GVVDDTG
+2014 GVVDDTS

-2033 NGVTLETGK
+2033 NGVTLETGT

-2068 TDTVQEGRGQLTYTL
+2068 TDTVQEGRDRLTYTL

-2093 VVVRKKPSVTVKEV
+2093 VVVREKPSVTVNEV

-2149 DAGEMEATYDVDLSY
+2149 NAGAMEATYGVDVSY
-2164 TDGSGAIT
+2164 TDSSGATT

-2181 VQSDVTIAPVWEQL
+2181 VQSDVTIVPVWEQL

-2205 DTIGD
+2205 DTIGN
-2210 GSGTHGALSAS
+2210 GSGTNGTLSAS

-2239 TVYDGST
+2239 TAYDGST
-2246 ATFTA
+2246 AAFTA

-2264 DGEAQAGNTSNT
+2264 DGEVQAGNTSNT

-2371 SQSANT
+2371 SQSVNT
-2377 GAVISVEFQQVTY
+2377 GAAISVEFQQVTY
-2390 AVSWG
+2390 AVSWS

-2452 VPNGQAAD
+2452 VPNGQVAD

-2471 FELVDADYTLTYTV
+2471 FELVDTDYTLTYTV

-2561 VRYDLNYA
+2561 VRYDVNYA
-2569 VEGSDGTVS
+2569 VEGFGGTVS

-2601 FTAAPEEGY
+2601 FTAAPEEKY

-2686 PTNKIREGGD
+2686 TTNEIRKGGD
-2696 VTFTVGLNAEDGYA
+2696 VTFTVGLNVEGGYA

-2729 ADCDSVTA
+2729 AGCDSVTA

-2745 TVTIQNLRGDI
+2745 TVTIQNVNGKI
-2756 DADIEAHQLV
+2756 TTDIEAHQLV
-2766 INKGLENYDIPE
+2766 INEGLEDYDIPD
-2778 SLKKLEIDTPEEIQT
+2778 SLENLEIDTPEEIQT
-2793 LLSTEITGSYDG
+2793 LLSTAITGSYDG

-2818 RQWVVVTE
+2818 SQWVVVTE

-2838 DTINTEATSNDTF
+2838 DTINTEAASNDTF

-2882 VNSLSPF
+2882 VNS
-2889 AISWTKYEA
+2889 
-2898 PVNPG
+2898 PVSY
-2903 GGTPSEP
+2903 THLTL
-2910 EEPTWP
+2910 PTI
-2916 FTDVTEGDDWFYDAV
+2916 A
-2931 AYVYENGIMA
+2931 
-2941 GTSETT
+2941 
-2947 FEPGMLLDRAMA
+2947 
-2959 AQLFYNLEGK
+2959 
-2969 PAVTGDSTFTDVTS
+2969 
-2983 GHWAVGAIT
+2983 
-2992 WAAQND
+2992 
-2998 IVAGIGGGLYDP
+2998 
-3010 DSNVTREQFA
+3010 
-3020 VMLYKYARFKGYD
+3020 
-3033 LTATGDLTQF
+3033 
-3043 PDAGSISS
+3043 
-3051 WAETALSWA
+3051 
-3060 NGQGLING
+3060 
-3068 HDNGTIDPKGS
+3068 
-3079 TIRAQAAS
+3079 
-3087 IMANFDQNVA
+3087 
-3097 E
+3097 

>member
-1 MKKCFFRRALAG
+1 
-13 LLSFCLLASGLPALN
+13 
-28 LNLSASAEDGS
+28 
-39 GSTVDAFGISM
+39 
-50 HTFTEAERAAAE
+50 
-62 QSTPYGVGYG
+62 
-72 TKTSLLTKNEL
+72 
-83 FLSEGW
+83 
-89 DEGTRHTENFDLNGE
+89 
-104 GASGTALTEGIR
+104 
-116 GIDTSSMDTSSE
+116 
-128 NYRFVETTAMDL
+128 
-140 NGTGKKE
+140 
-147 YVAHLGYNRSQGRL
+147 
-161 ELYVTD
+161 
-167 ANNSR
+167 
-172 VTNIL
+172 
-177 YLNSE
+177 
-182 NIGQLSSL
+182 
-190 DTYQVPGSIALAA
+190 
-203 GDFDG
+203 
-208 DGRDTLVV
+208 
-216 YFPDVKTPTIQEYS
+216 
-230 VTGTNIQKAS
+230 
-240 TVMGDVAIK
+240 MGDK
-249 LGIPARYAPSA
+249 L
-260 NRENQAMVS
+260 
-269 LVAEDADLD
+269 
-278 GFDELVVTA
+278 T
-287 GMNDVQTSYH
+287 
-297 DQLDDGRLGSQLF
+297 
-310 IYDYSKT
+310 
-317 NGETDWHESFHTDLT
+317 
-332 TVTTGSENTAADAG
+332 
-346 RLVWAS
+346 
-352 STVGNVVASTAT
+352 
-364 TTADYPEIIAAG
+364 
-376 YVDSQGGENITMK
+376 
-389 DGGGALGVVTVQVSG
+389 
-404 QESETLETGVH
+404 
-415 VDPEDPSSAMA
+415 
-426 QNVVGQYG
+426 
-434 VLYRQE
+434 
-440 VEANS
+440 
-445 FTSSGAYDED
+445 
-455 CWGLLQVQAFADR
+455 
-468 GVGAEESVFI
+468 
-478 SGSLY
+478 
-483 ESGDQGLVEKDLE
+483 
-496 IAGYYFDEADSYAQ
+496 
-510 WSSSVNDRL
+510 
-519 KQTVVLDV
+519 
-527 VAGNFDGNDEGREQI
+527 
-542 LCVTG
+542 
-547 LEKYYYQYE
+547 
-556 SYSKLY
+556 
-562 CIYNAGKADENGTI
+562 
-576 TDDWEYSE
+576 
-584 TENYLFKSKKP
+584 
-595 CYITVAATD
+595 
-604 TGDDSTIVALNRVD
+604 
-618 RTYSE
+618 
-623 PGVLAVLEAPPY
+623 
-635 FREIG
+635 
-640 DGDTGNSQT
+640 
-649 VYGTTSTSGSG
+649 
-660 YSNNVGFSAGI
+660 
-671 TFGYEADTLL
+671 
-681 GGGGWEVTIDNSF
+681 
-694 NWGFANTTEVSF
+694 
-706 STNFANDTGD
+706 
-716 NLVVVYRS
+716 
-724 PVVGYEYLD
+724 
-733 QDGNALTI
+733 
-741 TKTGLPAVNMIPVE
+741 
-755 DYNEAVAQY
+755 
-764 TSKNLDPIPDGLLSS
+764 
-779 PGDPQSYR
+779 
-787 STTEGLDEAV
+787 
-797 EGSSD
+797 
-802 SNPSWIQYS
+802 
-811 GQGTVEQSIETTQ
+811 
-824 TSENDFT
+824 
-831 YELDIQGSLWGK
+831 
-843 VFGGKLGG
+843 
-851 QAGVQY
+851 
-857 SHGISWS
+857 
-864 SGQGTLMSGSVT
+864 
-876 GQQENGYD
+876 
-884 FQWRFATWTTQLNG
+884 
-898 CDVPVLGYLVR
+898 
-909 DVVAPPSPGTN
+909 
-920 LQVSN
+920 
-925 VTETTATITWEP
+925 
-937 GTRSSQQYRIY
+937 
-948 RLTDDGVYVLV
+948 
-959 SAVSGSTY
+959 
-967 EYTLSGLLPGEPY
+967 
-980 TYVVRGV
+980 
-987 AYEEDGDEQESVDSS
+987 
-1002 RLTVMTRSENA
+1002 
-1013 ADVEILLFGAQDD
+1013 
-1026 GSYPTS
+1026 
-1032 GAEVNLSV
+1032 
-1040 EAIVTA
+1040 
-1046 DYQYNTSYQWQ
+1046 
-1057 ILRPDNWKDGISN
+1057 
-1070 WTNLSAKE
+1070 
-1078 EGIESVEVDKNSL
+1078 
-1091 RLTGLDSSLDGA
+1091 
-1103 RLRCRV
+1103 
-1109 TVPTSDATPN
+1109 
-1119 YYYSD
+1119 
-1124 AVTLEISLDS
+1124 
-1134 TGTSLSLSGSAA
+1134 
-1146 GSGSLNDPYTGNAGY
+1146 
-1161 SITTTISTS
+1161 
-1170 GEVEQDVAIPAGES
+1170 
-1184 HPALK
+1184 
-1189 VYSYTAGEESTPVY
+1189 
-1203 VGVGTDEGETVYY
+1203 
-1216 AVTKTETAEGSAA
+1216 
-1229 YSVGAKLE
+1229 
-1237 LGGTKWVTAASSGSG
+1237 LGGTKWVTAAADESDRKEYDVPVGFNGEIDTMEFSGSSYRHMALLTTSG
-1252 TEEYTV
+1252 DT
-1258 PEGYDGTIETDPS
+1258 PEAELPTY
-1271 TGYRRMALVKT
+1271 TGY
-1282 EDSSTTFTEYWM
+1282 EEYWM
-1294 SVPTGE
+1294 LVPTGE
-1300 EENADTQYFTDTF
+1300 EENADTQYFTKPGDTF
-1313 EPTDLTP
+1313 EPADLTP

-1332 SGEGVLIVNAAE
+1332 SGTTADGATLLIVNAAE

-1352 DDDRYV
+1352 DNDRYV

-1365 TLSAPTVFWG
+1365 ALSAPTVFWG

-1386 EGQRTLYA
+1386 EGQKTLYA

-1409 QTSTT
+1409 QTGTT

-1467 YRVTATAQ
+1467 YRITATAQ

-1497 GTTAEYR
+1497 GATTEYR

-1526 TLQSRRA
+1526 TLQSRSA
-1533 ATAEGGTVTS
+1533 ATAEGGTVTP

-1562 SGSDGEAAAMED
+1562 SGSDGEAAAMD
-1574 SAYRPQ
+1574 GSAYQPQ

-1595 VTTAQLEVTRAE
+1595 VATAQLEVTRAE

-1630 LTASGGFLEAD
+1630 LTASGGFLEED
-1641 QALLEQAIAIQC
+1641 QALLERAIAIQC

-1676 SDGEG
+1676 SDEEG
-1681 AAAAAELQSKYNIT
+1681 IAAAAELQSKYNVT
-1695 LESGEITYLSHS
+1695 LASAEITYLSHS

-1731 FASGASIPVSYGLRF
+1731 FVSGASIPVSYGLRF

-1761 TLNGTAVAWKDEA
+1761 TLNGTAVAWEDEA
-1774 LQGIVT
+1774 FQGIVT

-1786 AVILRV
+1786 AAILRV
-1792 SSLKALIQAVQ
+1792 SSLEALIQAVQ

-1826 NRTVTFSVATP
+1826 NRTVTFSADESTP
-1837 SYGAVTAQQDGQSLN
+1837 NGTVTAQQNGQSLN

-1864 FTATPNE
+1864 FTAGPDQ
-1871 GYVVESWAVNGRVE
+1871 GYVVESWVVNGRME
-1885 QNPDGTNYT
+1885 QNPDGTHYT

-1900 EIAADTSVI
+1900 EITEDTEVK
-1909 VTLAPMAQYAV
+1909 VTFTAEEQYAV

-1925 DESGQPVSGVAITVE
+1925 DENNPPVSGTAGTVE
-1940 GLTDGK
+1940 GLPDGK

-2004 GGSNRYTLTF
+2004 GSNRYTLTF
-2014 GVVDDTG
+2014 GVVDVNGT
-2021 SPVTGGT
+2021 PVAGGGT
-2028 LTATS
+2028 LKAVS
-2033 NGVTLETGK
+2033 NGVALETGT

-2068 TDTVQEGRGQLTYTL
+2068 TDTVQEGRDRLTYTL

-2093 VVVRKKPSVTVKEV
+2093 VVVREKPSVTVNEV

-2149 DAGEMEATYDVDLSY
+2149 NAGAMEATYGVDVSY
-2164 TDGSGAIT
+2164 TDSSGATT

-2181 VQSDVTIAPVWEQL
+2181 VQSDVTIVPVWEQL

-2205 DTIGD
+2205 DTIGN
-2210 GSGTHGALSAS
+2210 GSGTNGTLSAS

-2239 TVYDGST
+2239 TAYDGST
-2246 ATFTA
+2246 AAFTA

-2264 DGEAQAGNTSNT
+2264 DGEVQAGNTSNT

-2285 ADTTVTVQFREIGD
+2285 ADTTVTVQFREIGA

-2311 TSAIAGGVDQIDNME
+2311 PSAIAGGVDQIDNME

-2371 SQSANT
+2371 SQSVNT
-2377 GAVISVEFQQVTY
+2377 GAAISVEFQQVTY
-2390 AVSWG
+2390 AVSWS

-2452 VPNGQAAD
+2452 VPNGQVAD

-2471 FELVDADYTLTYTV
+2471 FELVDTDYTLTYTV

-2510 TFTAA
+2510 TFT
-2515 PDQYYH
+2515 
-2521 VNEWMVDGEP
+2521 
-2531 VTEGVS
+2531 
-2537 ADRTTLTLTN
+2537 
-2547 VTAAHT
+2547 
-2553 IAVSFTGA
+2553 GA
-2561 VRYDLNYA
+2561 VRYDVNYA
-2569 VEGSDGTVS
+2569 VEGSGGTVS

-2610 MVARWTVN
+2610 MVAQWTMN
-2618 GEEVTRGNMAA
+2618 GVAISRENMGQ
-2629 YGMTSPYQNTL
+2629 YGMTNPYAKEL
-2640 TVENLTSALTV
+2640 AVESLSGNLDVQVT
-2651 RVFFEVYNGYL
+2651 FEEYAGYA
-2662 IPENGAGYTITDVVR
+2662 IPTGDAGYTIKNIERNPDDT
-2677 TPGETYEGA
+2677 TPETQ
-2686 PTNKIREGGD
+2686 IRKGGD
-2696 VTFTVGLNAEDGYA
+2696 VTFTVGLNVEGGYA

-2729 ADCDSVTA
+2729 TGCDSVTA
-2737 TRNSDGSY
+2737 TRNSDGCY
-2745 TVTIQNLRGDI
+2745 TVTIQNVRGNI

-2766 INKGLENYDIPE
+2766 IDEGLEDYDIPD
-2778 SLKKLEIDTPEEIQT
+2778 SLKNLEIDTPEEIQT
-2793 LLSTEITGSYDG
+2793 LLSTAITGSYDG

-2818 RQWVVVTE
+2818 SQWVVVTQ

-2838 DTINTEATSNDTF
+2838 DTINEEATSNDTF

-2862 AGQVDI
+2862 AGRVDI

-2882 VNSLSPF
+2882 VNSLLPF

-2898 PVNPG
+2898 PVTPGGG

-2916 FTDVTEGDDWFYDAV
+2916 FTDVTGGEDWFYDAV

-2941 GTSETT
+2941 GTDETI
-2947 FEPGMLLDRAMA
+2947 FEPYMELDRAQA

-2969 PAVTGDSTFTDVTS
+2969 PTVTGDSAFTDVTS
-2983 GHWAVGAIT
+2983 GHWAVDAIT

-3060 NGQGLING
+3060 NGKGLING
-3068 HDNGTIDPKGS
+3068 HENGTIDPKGS

-3097 E
+3097 K

>member
-1 MKKCFFRRALAG
+1 M
-13 LLSFCLLASGLPALN
+13 
-28 LNLSASAEDGS
+28 
-39 GSTVDAFGISM
+39 
-50 HTFTEAERAAAE
+50 
-62 QSTPYGVGYG
+62 
-72 TKTSLLTKNEL
+72 
-83 FLSEGW
+83 
-89 DEGTRHTENFDLNGE
+89 
-104 GASGTALTEGIR
+104 
-116 GIDTSSMDTSSE
+116 
-128 NYRFVETTAMDL
+128 
-140 NGTGKKE
+140 
-147 YVAHLGYNRSQGRL
+147 
-161 ELYVTD
+161 
-167 ANNSR
+167 
-172 VTNIL
+172 
-177 YLNSE
+177 
-182 NIGQLSSL
+182 
-190 DTYQVPGSIALAA
+190 
-203 GDFDG
+203 
-208 DGRDTLVV
+208 
-216 YFPDVKTPTIQEYS
+216 
-230 VTGTNIQKAS
+230 
-240 TVMGDVAIK
+240 
-249 LGIPARYAPSA
+249 
-260 NRENQAMVS
+260 
-269 LVAEDADLD
+269 
-278 GFDELVVTA
+278 
-287 GMNDVQTSYH
+287 
-297 DQLDDGRLGSQLF
+297 
-310 IYDYSKT
+310 
-317 NGETDWHESFHTDLT
+317 
-332 TVTTGSENTAADAG
+332 
-346 RLVWAS
+346 
-352 STVGNVVASTAT
+352 
-364 TTADYPEIIAAG
+364 
-376 YVDSQGGENITMK
+376 
-389 DGGGALGVVTVQVSG
+389 
-404 QESETLETGVH
+404 
-415 VDPEDPSSAMA
+415 
-426 QNVVGQYG
+426 
-434 VLYRQE
+434 
-440 VEANS
+440 
-445 FTSSGAYDED
+445 
-455 CWGLLQVQAFADR
+455 
-468 GVGAEESVFI
+468 
-478 SGSLY
+478 
-483 ESGDQGLVEKDLE
+483 
-496 IAGYYFDEADSYAQ
+496 
-510 WSSSVNDRL
+510 
-519 KQTVVLDV
+519 
-527 VAGNFDGNDEGREQI
+527 
-542 LCVTG
+542 
-547 LEKYYYQYE
+547 
-556 SYSKLY
+556 
-562 CIYNAGKADENGTI
+562 
-576 TDDWEYSE
+576 
-584 TENYLFKSKKP
+584 
-595 CYITVAATD
+595 
-604 TGDDSTIVALNRVD
+604 
-618 RTYSE
+618 
-623 PGVLAVLEAPPY
+623 
-635 FREIG
+635 
-640 DGDTGNSQT
+640 
-649 VYGTTSTSGSG
+649 
-660 YSNNVGFSAGI
+660 
-671 TFGYEADTLL
+671 
-681 GGGGWEVTIDNSF
+681 
-694 NWGFANTTEVSF
+694 
-706 STNFANDTGD
+706 
-716 NLVVVYRS
+716 
-724 PVVGYEYLD
+724 
-733 QDGNALTI
+733 
-741 TKTGLPAVNMIPVE
+741 
-755 DYNEAVAQY
+755 
-764 TSKNLDPIPDGLLSS
+764 
-779 PGDPQSYR
+779 
-787 STTEGLDEAV
+787 
-797 EGSSD
+797 
-802 SNPSWIQYS
+802 
-811 GQGTVEQSIETTQ
+811 
-824 TSENDFT
+824 
-831 YELDIQGSLWGK
+831 
-843 VFGGKLGG
+843 
-851 QAGVQY
+851 
-857 SHGISWS
+857 
-864 SGQGTLMSGSVT
+864 
-876 GQQENGYD
+876 
-884 FQWRFATWTTQLNG
+884 
-898 CDVPVLGYLVR
+898 
-909 DVVAPPSPGTN
+909 
-920 LQVSN
+920 
-925 VTETTATITWEP
+925 
-937 GTRSSQQYRIY
+937 
-948 RLTDDGVYVLV
+948 
-959 SAVSGSTY
+959 
-967 EYTLSGLLPGEPY
+967 
-980 TYVVRGV
+980 
-987 AYEEDGDEQESVDSS
+987 DSS

-1013 ADVEILLFGAQDD
+1013 ADVEVLLFGAQDD

-1070 WTNLSAKE
+1070 WTNLSANE

-1119 YYYSD
+1119 DYYSD

-1134 TGTSLSLSGSAA
+1134 TETSLSLSGSADDRAA
-1146 GSGSLNDPYTGNAGY
+1146 GSLDDPYTGNAGY
-1161 SITTTISTS
+1161 SITTTTSTS

-1189 VYSYTAGEESTPVY
+1189 VYSYTAGEESTLVY

-1216 AVTKTETAEGSAA
+1216 AVTKTETSEGGAA
-1229 YSVGAKLE
+1229 YSVGDKLT
-1237 LGGTKWVTAASSGSG
+1237 LGGTKWVKATASGSG

-1294 SVPTGE
+1294 SVPAGDE
-1300 EENADTQYFTDTF
+1300 ETAVQYFTKEDGGTF
-1313 EPTDLTP
+1313 KIVTLTEN
-1320 QQEEALR
+1320 EEEVLR

-1365 TLSAPTVFWG
+1365 ALSAPTVFWG

-1386 EGQRTLYA
+1386 EGQETLYA

-1409 QTSTT
+1409 QTGTT

-1467 YRVTATAQ
+1467 YRITATAQ

-1497 GTTAEYR
+1497 GATTEYR

-1511 APASSMVYD
+1511 PPASSMVYD

-1526 TLQSRRA
+1526 TLQSRTA
-1533 ATAEGGTVTS
+1533 ATANGGTVTA
-1543 PSGSWQDVED
+1543 PNDPWRDVTGD
-1553 NVSYTVLNL
+1553 VSYTVLNL
-1562 SGSDGEAAAMED
+1562 SGSDEDAAAIEGN
-1574 SAYRPQ
+1574 AYYRPQ
-1580 AAGTYRFTASLGGAQ
+1580 AAGTYRFTASLGGVQ
-1595 VTTAQLEVTRAE
+1595 VATAQLEVARAE

-1617 EDETVPAELDDIQ
+1617 EDETVPAALDEIQ
-1630 LTASGGFLEAD
+1630 LTASGGFLTAD
-1641 QALLEQAIAIQC
+1641 QALLERAIAVQC

-1731 FASGASIPVSYGLRF
+1731 FVSGASIPVSYGLRF

-1761 TLNGTAVAWKDEA
+1761 TLNGTAVAWEDEA

-1786 AVILRV
+1786 AAILRV
-1792 SSLKALIQAVQ
+1792 SSLEALIQAVQ

-1852 SGVSVAHGSSVT
+1852 SGVSV
-1864 FTATPNE
+1864 
-1871 GYVVESWAVNGRVE
+1871 
-1885 QNPDGTNYT
+1885 
-1894 GTTLER
+1894 
-1900 EIAADTSVI
+1900 
-1909 VTLAPMAQYAV
+1909 
-1920 SYEVV
+1920 
-1925 DESGQPVSGVAITVE
+1925 
-1940 GLTDGK
+1940 
-1946 ATKGGN
+1946 
-1952 VAFAAQPSV
+1952 
-1961 GVVIQRWE
+1961 
-1969 VQRGDGDWETVSASA
+1969 
-1984 NRYTLYNVQA
+1984 
-1994 DTNVRIVASG
+1994 
-2004 GGSNRYTLTF
+2004 
-2014 GVVDDTG
+2014 
-2021 SPVTGGT
+2021 
-2028 LTATS
+2028 
-2033 NGVTLETGK
+2033 
-2042 EYPSYTNV
+2042 
-2050 DFTFTE
+2050 
-2056 AEAYEVVEWKVN
+2056 
-2068 TDTVQEGRGQLTYTL
+2068 
-2083 ENPSADTTVN
+2083 
-2093 VVVRKKPSVTVKEV
+2093 
-2107 SNGTVDVTYTLDGET
+2107 
-2122 VQPSENGYVYTG
+2122 
-2134 TGISVTLAPA
+2134 
-2144 TGYVV
+2144 
-2149 DAGEMEATYDVDLSY
+2149 
-2164 TDGSGAIT
+2164 
-2172 DNMTYTIDN
+2172 
-2181 VQSDVTIAPVWEQL
+2181 
-2195 AAYTVGYYVV
+2195 
-2205 DTIGD
+2205 
-2210 GSGTHGALSAS
+2210 
-2221 VERKGMD
+2221 
-2228 SYENSEFVSGN
+2228 
-2239 TVYDGST
+2239 
-2246 ATFTA
+2246 
-2251 SPENGY
+2251 
-2257 IVQEWQV
+2257 
-2264 DGEAQAGNTSNT
+2264 
-2276 LTLSASELT
+2276 
-2285 ADTTVTVQFREIGD
+2285 
-2299 KVTISAGENGEI
+2299 
-2311 TSAIAGGVDQIDNME
+2311 
-2326 TGFTLDEGASV
+2326 

-2371 SQSANT
+2371 SQSVNT
-2377 GAVISVEFQQVTY
+2377 GAAISVEFQQVTY
-2390 AVSWG
+2390 AVSWS

-2537 ADRTTLTLTN
+2537 VDRTTLTLTN

-2561 VRYDLNYA
+2561 VRYDVNYA
-2569 VEGSDGTVS
+2569 VEGSGGTVS

-2629 YGMTSPYQNTL
+2629 YGMTNPYQNIL
-2640 TVENLTSALTV
+2640 KVESLSGNLDV
-2651 RVFFEVYNGYL
+2651 QVEFEPYEGYA
-2662 IPENGAGYTITDVVR
+2662 IPTGDAGYTIKNIERNPDDT
-2677 TPGETYEGA
+2677 TPETQ
-2686 PTNKIREGGD
+2686 IRKGGD
-2696 VTFTVGLNAEDGYA
+2696 VTFTVGLNVEGGYA
-2710 NFSKLVINGYDCLE
+2710 NFSKLVINGYDCL
-2724 QTGTA
+2724 TGELVDEEA
-2729 ADCDSVTA
+2729 VYENCDSVTA

-2745 TVTIQNLRGDI
+2745 TVTIQNVGGNI

-2766 INKGLENYDIPE
+2766 IDEGLEDYDIPD
-2778 SLKKLEIDTPEEIQT
+2778 SLKNLGINSPEKIQT
-2793 LLSTEITGSYDG
+2793 LLSTAITGSYDG

-2818 RQWVVVTE
+2818 RQWEVVTV

-2838 DTINTEATSNDTF
+2838 DTINKEATSSDTF

-2882 VNSLSPF
+2882 VDSLSPF

-2898 PVNPG
+2898 PVTPGGG

-2941 GTSETT
+2941 GTNDTT
-2947 FEPGMLLDRAMA
+2947 FEPYMELDRAMA

-2983 GHWAVGAIT
+2983 GHWAVDAIT

-3020 VMLYKYARFKGYD
+3020 QMLYNYAQYKGYD
-3033 LTATGDLTQF
+3033 LTANGDLTQF

-3060 NGQGLING
+3060 NGKGLING
-3068 HDNGTIDPKGS
+3068 NEDGTLAPGG
-3079 TIRAQAAS
+3079 TATRAQAAS
-3087 IMANFDQNVA
+3087 ILAHLDQSFANK
-3097 E
+3097 

>member
-1 MKKCFFRRALAG
+1 M
-13 LLSFCLLASGLPALN
+13 
-28 LNLSASAEDGS
+28 
-39 GSTVDAFGISM
+39 
-50 HTFTEAERAAAE
+50 
-62 QSTPYGVGYG
+62 
-72 TKTSLLTKNEL
+72 
-83 FLSEGW
+83 
-89 DEGTRHTENFDLNGE
+89 
-104 GASGTALTEGIR
+104 
-116 GIDTSSMDTSSE
+116 
-128 NYRFVETTAMDL
+128 
-140 NGTGKKE
+140 
-147 YVAHLGYNRSQGRL
+147 
-161 ELYVTD
+161 
-167 ANNSR
+167 
-172 VTNIL
+172 
-177 YLNSE
+177 
-182 NIGQLSSL
+182 
-190 DTYQVPGSIALAA
+190 
-203 GDFDG
+203 
-208 DGRDTLVV
+208 
-216 YFPDVKTPTIQEYS
+216 
-230 VTGTNIQKAS
+230 
-240 TVMGDVAIK
+240 
-249 LGIPARYAPSA
+249 
-260 NRENQAMVS
+260 
-269 LVAEDADLD
+269 
-278 GFDELVVTA
+278 
-287 GMNDVQTSYH
+287 
-297 DQLDDGRLGSQLF
+297 
-310 IYDYSKT
+310 
-317 NGETDWHESFHTDLT
+317 
-332 TVTTGSENTAADAG
+332 
-346 RLVWAS
+346 
-352 STVGNVVASTAT
+352 
-364 TTADYPEIIAAG
+364 
-376 YVDSQGGENITMK
+376 
-389 DGGGALGVVTVQVSG
+389 
-404 QESETLETGVH
+404 
-415 VDPEDPSSAMA
+415 
-426 QNVVGQYG
+426 
-434 VLYRQE
+434 
-440 VEANS
+440 
-445 FTSSGAYDED
+445 
-455 CWGLLQVQAFADR
+455 
-468 GVGAEESVFI
+468 
-478 SGSLY
+478 
-483 ESGDQGLVEKDLE
+483 
-496 IAGYYFDEADSYAQ
+496 
-510 WSSSVNDRL
+510 
-519 KQTVVLDV
+519 

-556 SYSKLY
+556 S
-562 CIYNAGKADENGTI
+562 
-576 TDDWEYSE
+576 
-584 TENYLFKSKKP
+584 
-595 CYITVAATD
+595 
-604 TGDDSTIVALNRVD
+604 
-618 RTYSE
+618 
-623 PGVLAVLEAPPY
+623 
-635 FREIG
+635 
-640 DGDTGNSQT
+640 
-649 VYGTTSTSGSG
+649 
-660 YSNNVGFSAGI
+660 
-671 TFGYEADTLL
+671 
-681 GGGGWEVTIDNSF
+681 
-694 NWGFANTTEVSF
+694 
-706 STNFANDTGD
+706 
-716 NLVVVYRS
+716 
-724 PVVGYEYLD
+724 
-733 QDGNALTI
+733 
-741 TKTGLPAVNMIPVE
+741 
-755 DYNEAVAQY
+755 
-764 TSKNLDPIPDGLLSS
+764 
-779 PGDPQSYR
+779 
-787 STTEGLDEAV
+787 
-797 EGSSD
+797 
-802 SNPSWIQYS
+802 
-811 GQGTVEQSIETTQ
+811 
-824 TSENDFT
+824 
-831 YELDIQGSLWGK
+831 
-843 VFGGKLGG
+843 
-851 QAGVQY
+851 
-857 SHGISWS
+857 
-864 SGQGTLMSGSVT
+864 
-876 GQQENGYD
+876 
-884 FQWRFATWTTQLNG
+884 
-898 CDVPVLGYLVR
+898 
-909 DVVAPPSPGTN
+909 
-920 LQVSN
+920 
-925 VTETTATITWEP
+925 
-937 GTRSSQQYRIY
+937 
-948 RLTDDGVYVLV
+948 
-959 SAVSGSTY
+959 
-967 EYTLSGLLPGEPY
+967 
-980 TYVVRGV
+980 
-987 AYEEDGDEQESVDSS
+987 YEEDGDEQESVDSS

-1013 ADVEILLFGAQDD
+1013 ADVEILLFGAQDN

-1057 ILRPDNWKDGISN
+1057 ILRPDNWKDGISS
-1070 WTNLSAKE
+1070 WTNLSASE
-1078 EGIESVEVDKNSL
+1078 EGIESVEASQNSL

-1119 YYYSD
+1119 DYYSD
-1124 AVTLEISLDS
+1124 AVTLEISPDS
-1134 TGTSLSLSGSAA
+1134 TETSLSLSGSADDRAA
-1146 GSGSLNDPYTGNAGY
+1146 GSLDDPYTGNAGY
-1161 SITTTISTS
+1161 SITTTTSTP

-1189 VYSYTAGEESTPVY
+1189 VYSYTAGEESPPVY

-1216 AVTKTETAEGSAA
+1216 AVTKTETAEDSAA
-1229 YSVGAKLE
+1229 YSVGDKLT
-1237 LGGTKWVTAASSGSG
+1237 LGGTKWVTAAPDESDTKEYDVPVGFNGEIDTMEFSGSSYRHMALLTTSG
-1252 TEEYTV
+1252 DT
-1258 PEGYDGTIETDPS
+1258 PEAELPTY
-1271 TGYRRMALVKT
+1271 TGY
-1282 EDSSTTFTEYWM
+1282 EEYWM
-1294 SVPTGE
+1294 LVHTGE
-1300 EENADTQYFTDTF
+1300 EENADTQYFTKPGDTF
-1313 EPTDLTP
+1313 EPADLTP

-1332 SGEGVLIVNAAE
+1332 SGKEVLIVNAAE

-1352 DDDRYV
+1352 DNDRYV

-1365 TLSAPTVFWG
+1365 ALSAPTVFWG
-1375 EADTGLYATDG
+1375 EADTGLYATNG
-1386 EGQRTLYA
+1386 EGQETLYA

-1409 QTSTT
+1409 QTGTT

-1467 YRVTATAQ
+1467 YRITATAQ

-1490 YAGSVSE
+1490 YAGSVSKE
-1497 GTTAEYR
+1497 ATTEYR

-1526 TLQSRRA
+1526 TLQSCTA
-1533 ATAEGGTVTS
+1533 ATANGGTVTS
-1543 PSGSWQDVED
+1543 PSGVWE
-1553 NVSYTVLNL
+1553 NVTGEISYTVLNL
-1562 SGSDGEAAAMED
+1562 SGSDGEAAAMEG

-1595 VTTAQLEVTRAE
+1595 VATAQLEVTRAE

-1630 LTASGGFLEAD
+1630 LTASGGFLEED
-1641 QALLEQAIAIQC
+1641 QALLERAIAIQC
-1653 GLYGSDGAIR
+1653 GLYGSDGTIR

-1731 FASGASIPVSYGLRF
+1731 FVSGASIPVGYGLRF
-1746 VATPAVGFQFAEWTV
+1746 VATPAVGFQFVEWTV
-1761 TLNGTAVAWKDEA
+1761 TLNGTAVAWEDEA

-1786 AVILRV
+1786 AAILRV
-1792 SSLKALIQAVQ
+1792 SSLEALIQAVQ
-1803 GESEGSGEDAAP
+1803 GESEASGEDAAP

-1826 NRTVTFSVATP
+1826 NRTVTFSADESTP
-1837 SYGAVTAQQDGQSLN
+1837 NGTVTAQQNGQSLN
-1852 SGVSVAHGSSVT
+1852 SGVSVAHGSSMT

-1871 GYVVESWAVNGRVE
+1871 GYVVESWVVNGRME
-1885 QNPDGTNYT
+1885 QNPDGTHYT

-1900 EIAADTSVI
+1900 EITEDTEVKVTFAAEE
-1909 VTLAPMAQYAV
+1909 QYAV

-1925 DESGQPVSGVAITVE
+1925 DENNQPVSGVAVTVE

-1946 ATKGGN
+1946 VTKGGN
-1952 VAFAAQPSV
+1952 VAFTAQPSV

-1994 DTNVRIVASG
+1994 DTNARIVTSG

-2014 GVVDDTG
+2014 DVVDVNGTLVAG
-2021 SPVTGGT
+2021 GGT
-2028 LTATS
+2028 LEAVS
-2033 NGVTLETGK
+2033 NGVALETGT
-2042 EYPSYTNV
+2042 EYPAYTDV
-2050 DFTFTE
+2050 EFTFTE

-2107 SNGTVDVTYTLDGET
+2107 SNGTATVTYTLDGET

-2149 DAGEMEATYDVDLSY
+2149 DTGAMGVGDLAY
-2164 TDGSGAIT
+2164 TDGSGTTT
-2172 DNMTYTIDN
+2172 DNRTYTLDN
-2181 VQSDVTIAPVWEQL
+2181 VQSDVTIDPVWEQL

-2251 SPENGY
+2251 SPDNGY

-2264 DGEAQAGNTSNT
+2264 DGEVQAGNTSNT

-2345 GYEVAS
+2345 GYEVTS

-2377 GAVISVEFQQVTY
+2377 GAAISVEFQQVTY
-2390 AVSWG
+2390 AVSWS

-2416 TEVSFTAEP
+2416 TEASFTAEP
-2425 AYGYELTGWTV
+2425 AYAYELTGWTV

-2561 VRYDLNYA
+2561 VRYDVNYA
-2569 VEGSDGTVS
+2569 VEGSGGTVS

-2610 MVARWTVN
+2610 MVAQWTVN
-2618 GEEVTRGNMAA
+2618 GVAISRENMGQ
-2629 YGMTSPYQNTL
+2629 YGMTNPYAKEL
-2640 TVENLTSALTV
+2640 AVESLSGNLDVQVT
-2651 RVFFEVYNGYL
+2651 FEEYAGYA
-2662 IPENGAGYTITDVVR
+2662 IPTGDAGYTIKNIERNPDDT
-2677 TPGETYEGA
+2677 TPETQ
-2686 PTNKIREGGD
+2686 IRKGGD
-2696 VTFTVGLNAEDGYA
+2696 VTFTVGLNVEGGYA

-2729 ADCDSVTA
+2729 AGCDSVTA

-2745 TVTIQNLRGDI
+2745 TVTIQNVNGKI
-2756 DADIEAHQLV
+2756 TTDIEAHQLV
-2766 INKGLENYDIPE
+2766 INEGLEDYDIPD
-2778 SLKKLEIDTPEEIQT
+2778 SLENLEIDTPEEIQT
-2793 LLSTEITGSYDG
+2793 LLSTAITGSYDG

-2818 RQWVVVTE
+2818 SQWVVVTE

-2838 DTINTEATSNDTF
+2838 DTINTEAASNDTF

-2903 GGTPSEP
+2903 GGGTPSEP

-2941 GTSETT
+2941 GTDETI
-2947 FEPGMLLDRAMA
+2947 FEPYMELDRTQA

-2969 PAVTGDSTFTDVTS
+2969 PAVTGDSTFSDVTS
-2983 GHWAVGAIT
+2983 GHWAVDAIT

-3010 DSNVTREQFA
+3010 DTDVTREQFA
-3020 VMLYKYARFKGYD
+3020 QMLYNYAQYKGYD
-3033 LTATGDLTQF
+3033 LTANGDLTQF
-3043 PDAGSISS
+3043 PDDSSISF
-3051 WAETALSWA
+3051 WAETALGWA
-3060 NGQGLING
+3060 NGNGLING
-3068 HDNGTIDPKGS
+3068 HENGTIDPQGS
-3079 TIRAQAAS
+3079 AIRAQAAS
-3087 IMANFDQNVA
+3087 ILAHFDQSFIS
-3097 E
+3097 

>member
-1 MKKCFFRRALAG
+1 M
-13 LLSFCLLASGLPALN
+13 
-28 LNLSASAEDGS
+28 
-39 GSTVDAFGISM
+39 
-50 HTFTEAERAAAE
+50 
-62 QSTPYGVGYG
+62 
-72 TKTSLLTKNEL
+72 
-83 FLSEGW
+83 
-89 DEGTRHTENFDLNGE
+89 
-104 GASGTALTEGIR
+104 
-116 GIDTSSMDTSSE
+116 
-128 NYRFVETTAMDL
+128 
-140 NGTGKKE
+140 
-147 YVAHLGYNRSQGRL
+147 
-161 ELYVTD
+161 
-167 ANNSR
+167 NSD
-172 VTNIL
+172 
-177 YLNSE
+177 

-208 DGRDTLVV
+208 DGKDTLVV
-216 YFPDVKTPTIQEYS
+216 YFPDVKVPTIQEYS

-240 TVMGDVAIK
+240 TVMWDVAIK
-249 LGIPARYAPSA
+249 LGIPAGYAPSA

-297 DQLDDGRLGSQLF
+297 GQLDDGRLGSQLF

-376 YVDSQGGENITMK
+376 YVDSEGGGNITMK

-415 VDPEDPSSAMA
+415 VDPEDSSSAMA

-440 VEANS
+440 VEANG
-445 FTSSGAYDED
+445 FTSSGAYGED

-510 WSSSVNDRL
+510 WSSSINDRL

-562 CIYNAGKADENGTI
+562 CIYNTGGGTNE
-576 TDDWEYSE
+576 DGSVAEDSWACSE
-584 TENYLFKSKKP
+584 TGNYLFKSKKP

-604 TGDDSTIVALNRVD
+604 TGDDSTIVTLNRVD

-787 STTEGLDEAV
+787 STTEGLDGAV

-876 GQQENGYD
+876 GQQETGYD

-898 CDVPVLGYLVR
+898 SDVPVLGYLVQ

-1013 ADVEILLFGAQDD
+1013 ADVEILLFGAQDN

-1070 WTNLSAKE
+1070 WTNLSANE

-1119 YYYSD
+1119 YSYSD

-1134 TGTSLSLSGSAA
+1134 TETSLSLSGSAA
-1146 GSGSLNDPYTGNAGY
+1146 GSGSLDDPYTGNAGH
-1161 SITTTISTS
+1161 SITTTTTTS

-1216 AVTKTETAEGSAA
+1216 AVTKTETAEGGAA
-1229 YSVGAKLE
+1229 YSVGDKLT
-1237 LGGTKWVTAASSGSG
+1237 LGGTKWVTAAASGSG

-1271 TGYRRMALVKT
+1271 TGYQRMALVKT

-1294 SVPTGE
+1294 SVPAGDE
-1300 EENADTQYFTDTF
+1300 ETAVQYFTKEDGGTF
-1313 EPTDLTP
+1313 KIVTLTENE
-1320 QQEEALR
+1320 EEALR

-1332 SGEGVLIVNAAE
+1332 SGEKVLIVNAAE

-1386 EGQRTLYA
+1386 EGQKTLYA

-1409 QTSTT
+1409 QTTTT

-1427 KTTVDTSILFTFANL
+1427 ETTVDTSILFTFANL

-1497 GTTAEYR
+1497 GTTTEYR

-1526 TLQSRRA
+1526 TLQSRSA
-1533 ATAEGGTVTS
+1533 ATAKGGTVTP
-1543 PSGSWQDVED
+1543 PSGVWE
-1553 NVSYTVLNL
+1553 NVTGEISYTVLNL
-1562 SGSDGEAAAMED
+1562 SGSDGEAAAMEG

-1595 VTTAQLEVTRAE
+1595 VATAQLEVTRAE

-1617 EDETVPAELDDIQ
+1617 EDETVPAELSEIQ
-1630 LTASGGFLEAD
+1630 LTASGGFLEED
-1641 QALLEQAIAIQC
+1641 QALLERAIAIQC

-1731 FASGASIPVSYGLRF
+1731 FVSGASIPVSYGLRF

-1761 TLNGTAVAWKDEA
+1761 TLNGTAVAWEDEA

-1792 SSLKALIQAVQ
+1792 SSLEALIQAVQ

-1909 VTLAPMAQYAV
+1909 VTLAPMAQY
-1920 SYEVV
+1920 
-1925 DESGQPVSGVAITVE
+1925 
-1940 GLTDGK
+1940 
-1946 ATKGGN
+1946 
-1952 VAFAAQPSV
+1952 
-1961 GVVIQRWE
+1961 
-1969 VQRGDGDWETVSASA
+1969 
-1984 NRYTLYNVQA
+1984 
-1994 DTNVRIVASG
+1994 
-2004 GGSNRYTLTF
+2004 
-2014 GVVDDTG
+2014 
-2021 SPVTGGT
+2021 
-2028 LTATS
+2028 
-2033 NGVTLETGK
+2033 
-2042 EYPSYTNV
+2042 
-2050 DFTFTE
+2050 
-2056 AEAYEVVEWKVN
+2056 
-2068 TDTVQEGRGQLTYTL
+2068 
-2083 ENPSADTTVN
+2083 
-2093 VVVRKKPSVTVKEV
+2093 
-2107 SNGTVDVTYTLDGET
+2107 
-2122 VQPSENGYVYTG
+2122 
-2134 TGISVTLAPA
+2134 
-2144 TGYVV
+2144 
-2149 DAGEMEATYDVDLSY
+2149 
-2164 TDGSGAIT
+2164 
-2172 DNMTYTIDN
+2172 
-2181 VQSDVTIAPVWEQL
+2181 
-2195 AAYTVGYYVV
+2195 
-2205 DTIGD
+2205 
-2210 GSGTHGALSAS
+2210 
-2221 VERKGMD
+2221 
-2228 SYENSEFVSGN
+2228 
-2239 TVYDGST
+2239 
-2246 ATFTA
+2246 
-2251 SPENGY
+2251 
-2257 IVQEWQV
+2257 
-2264 DGEAQAGNTSNT
+2264 
-2276 LTLSASELT
+2276 
-2285 ADTTVTVQFREIGD
+2285 
-2299 KVTISAGENGEI
+2299 
-2311 TSAIAGGVDQIDNME
+2311 
-2326 TGFTLDEGASV
+2326 
-2337 TITAQPET
+2337 
-2345 GYEVAS
+2345 
-2351 WSVNGERIENTQGQN
+2351 
-2366 TFTYT
+2366 
-2371 SQSANT
+2371 
-2377 GAVISVEFQQVTY
+2377 
-2390 AVSWG
+2390 
-2395 AAGGTVTADGY
+2395 
-2406 TGTSADIRGG
+2406 
-2416 TEVSFTAEP
+2416 
-2425 AYGYELTGWTV
+2425 
-2436 NGEPQNG
+2436 
-2443 ESDETFTWT
+2443 
-2452 VPNGQAAD
+2452 
-2460 PAVSS
+2460 
-2465 YQIEAL
+2465 
-2471 FELVDADYTLTYTV
+2471 
-2485 AGSGGT
+2485 
-2491 ISVPGG
+2491 
-2497 ENGSVTVSHGGSI
+2497 
-2510 TFTAA
+2510 
-2515 PDQYYH
+2515 
-2521 VNEWMVDGEP
+2521 
-2531 VTEGVS
+2531 
-2537 ADRTTLTLTN
+2537 
-2547 VTAAHT
+2547 
-2553 IAVSFTGA
+2553 
-2561 VRYDLNYA
+2561 
-2569 VEGSDGTVS
+2569 
-2578 ATANGE
+2578 
-2584 SIASDT
+2584 
-2590 TVQVLGGSKLV
+2590 
-2601 FTAAPEEGY
+2601 
-2610 MVARWTVN
+2610 
-2618 GEEVTRGNMAA
+2618 
-2629 YGMTSPYQNTL
+2629 QNTL

-2686 PTNKIREGGD
+2686 PTNEIRKGGD
-2696 VTFTVGLNAEDGYA
+2696 VTFTVGLNVEGGYA

-2729 ADCDSVTA
+2729 AGCDSVTA
-2737 TRNSDGSY
+2737 IRNSDGSY
-2745 TVTIQNLRGDI
+2745 TVTIQNVNGKI
-2756 DADIEAHQLV
+2756 TTDIEAHQLV
-2766 INKGLENYDIPE
+2766 ITDGLENYKIPE
-2778 SLKKLEIDTPEEIQT
+2778 SLIKNGIDSIDKIQT
-2793 LLSTEITGSYDG
+2793 LLSTAITGSYDG

-2818 RQWVVVTE
+2818 SQWVVVTE

-2862 AGQVDI
+2862 AGRVDI

-2898 PVNPG
+2898 PVTPGG

-2916 FTDVTEGDDWFYDAV
+2916 FTDVTEGEDWFYDAM

-2941 GTSETT
+2941 GTSDTT
-2947 FEPGMLLDRAMA
+2947 FEPDMLLDRAMA

-2983 GHWAVGAIT
+2983 GHWAVDAIT

-3033 LTATGDLTQF
+3033 LTAAGDLTRF

-3060 NGQGLING
+3060 NGNGLING
-3068 HDNGTIDPKGS
+3068 NEDGTLAPGG
-3079 TIRAQAAS
+3079 TATRAQAAS
-3087 IMANFDQNVA
+3087 ILAQFDQSFANK
-3097 E
+3097 

>member
-1 MKKCFFRRALAG
+1 M
-13 LLSFCLLASGLPALN
+13 
-28 LNLSASAEDGS
+28 
-39 GSTVDAFGISM
+39 
-50 HTFTEAERAAAE
+50 
-62 QSTPYGVGYG
+62 
-72 TKTSLLTKNEL
+72 
-83 FLSEGW
+83 
-89 DEGTRHTENFDLNGE
+89 
-104 GASGTALTEGIR
+104 
-116 GIDTSSMDTSSE
+116 
-128 NYRFVETTAMDL
+128 
-140 NGTGKKE
+140 
-147 YVAHLGYNRSQGRL
+147 
-161 ELYVTD
+161 
-167 ANNSR
+167 
-172 VTNIL
+172 
-177 YLNSE
+177 
-182 NIGQLSSL
+182 
-190 DTYQVPGSIALAA
+190 
-203 GDFDG
+203 
-208 DGRDTLVV
+208 
-216 YFPDVKTPTIQEYS
+216 
-230 VTGTNIQKAS
+230 
-240 TVMGDVAIK
+240 
-249 LGIPARYAPSA
+249 
-260 NRENQAMVS
+260 
-269 LVAEDADLD
+269 
-278 GFDELVVTA
+278 
-287 GMNDVQTSYH
+287 
-297 DQLDDGRLGSQLF
+297 
-310 IYDYSKT
+310 
-317 NGETDWHESFHTDLT
+317 
-332 TVTTGSENTAADAG
+332 
-346 RLVWAS
+346 
-352 STVGNVVASTAT
+352 
-364 TTADYPEIIAAG
+364 
-376 YVDSQGGENITMK
+376 
-389 DGGGALGVVTVQVSG
+389 
-404 QESETLETGVH
+404 
-415 VDPEDPSSAMA
+415 
-426 QNVVGQYG
+426 
-434 VLYRQE
+434 
-440 VEANS
+440 
-445 FTSSGAYDED
+445 
-455 CWGLLQVQAFADR
+455 
-468 GVGAEESVFI
+468 
-478 SGSLY
+478 
-483 ESGDQGLVEKDLE
+483 
-496 IAGYYFDEADSYAQ
+496 
-510 WSSSVNDRL
+510 
-519 KQTVVLDV
+519 
-527 VAGNFDGNDEGREQI
+527 VAGNFDGNDAGREQI

-562 CIYNAGKADENGTI
+562 CIYNTGGGTNEDGSV
-576 TDDWEYSE
+576 TEDSWACSE
-584 TENYLFKSKKP
+584 TGNYLFKSKKP

-604 TGDDSTIVALNRVD
+604 TGDDSTIVTLNRVD

-811 GQGTVEQSIETTQ
+811 GQGTVEQSVETTQ

-864 SGQGTLMSGSVT
+864 SGQGALMSGSVT
-876 GQQENGYD
+876 GQQETGYD

-898 CDVPVLGYLVR
+898 SDVPVLGYLVR
-909 DVVAPPSPGTN
+909 DVVAPPSPGAN
-920 LQVSN
+920 LQVSH
-925 VTETTATITWEP
+925 VSETTATITWEP

-1119 YYYSD
+1119 DYYSD

-1134 TGTSLSLSGSAA
+1134 TETSLSLSGSAA
-1146 GSGSLNDPYTGNAGY
+1146 GSGSLDDPYTGNAGY
-1161 SITTTISTS
+1161 SITTTTSTS

-1189 VYSYTAGEESTPVY
+1189 VYSYTAGEESPPVY

-1216 AVTKTETAEGSAA
+1216 AVTKTKTAEGSAA

-1237 LGGTKWVTAASSGSG
+1237 LGGTKWVTAAADESDTKEYDVPVGFNGEIDTMEFSGSSYRHMALLTTSG
-1252 TEEYTV
+1252 DT
-1258 PEGYDGTIETDPS
+1258 PEAELPTY
-1271 TGYRRMALVKT
+1271 TGY
-1282 EDSSTTFTEYWM
+1282 EEYWM
-1294 SVPTGE
+1294 LVPTGE
-1300 EENADTQYFTDTF
+1300 EENADTQYFAKPGDTF
-1313 EPTDLTP
+1313 EPADLTP

-1365 TLSAPTVFWG
+1365 ALSAPTVFWG

-1386 EGQRTLYA
+1386 EGQETLYA

-1409 QTSTT
+1409 QTGTT

-1420 TEITVAA
+1420 TEITVDAE
-1427 KTTVDTSILFTFANL
+1427 TTVDTSILFTFANL

-1449 VQAGADGTATWQA
+1449 VQAGADGTAAWQA

-1497 GTTAEYR
+1497 GATTEYR

-1526 TLQSRRA
+1526 TLQSHTA
-1533 ATAEGGTVTS
+1533 ATANGGTVTS
-1543 PSGSWQDVED
+1543 PSGSWQDVTGD
-1553 NVSYTVLNL
+1553 VSYTVLNL
-1562 SGSDGEAAAMED
+1562 SGSDEDAAAIEG

-1595 VTTAQLEVTRAE
+1595 VATAQLEVARAE

-1617 EDETVPAELDDIQ
+1617 EDETVPAALDEIQ
-1630 LTASGGFLEAD
+1630 LTASGGFLTAD
-1641 QALLEQAIAIQC
+1641 QSLLERAIAVQC

-1731 FASGASIPVSYGLRF
+1731 FVSGTSIPVSYGLRF

-1761 TLNGTAVAWKDEA
+1761 TLNGTAVAWEDEA
-1774 LQGIVT
+1774 FQGIVT

-1786 AVILRV
+1786 AAILRV
-1792 SSLKALIQAVQ
+1792 SSLEALIQAVQ

-1826 NRTVTFSVATP
+1826 NRTVTFSADESTP
-1837 SYGAVTAQQDGQSLN
+1837 NGTVTAQQNGQSLN
-1852 SGVSVAHGSSVT
+1852 SGVSVAHGSSMT

-1871 GYVVESWAVNGRVE
+1871 GYVVESWVVNGRVE
-1885 QNPDGTNYT
+1885 QNPDGTHYT

-1900 EIAADTSVI
+1900 EITEDTEVK
-1909 VTLAPMAQYAV
+1909 VTFTAEEQYAV

-1925 DESGQPVSGVAITVE
+1925 DENNQPVSGMAVTVE

-1946 ATKGGN
+1946 VTKGGN
-1952 VAFAAQPSV
+1952 VAFTAQPSV

-2004 GGSNRYTLTF
+2004 GSNRYTLTF
-2014 GVVDDTG
+2014 GVVDVNGT
-2021 SPVTGGT
+2021 PVAGGGT
-2028 LTATS
+2028 LEAVS
-2033 NGVTLETGK
+2033 NGVALETGT
-2042 EYPSYTNV
+2042 EYPAYTNV
-2050 DFTFTE
+2050 EFTFTE
-2056 AEAYEVVEWKVN
+2056 AEAYEVVKWTVTTGDTT
-2068 TDTVQEGRGQLTYTL
+2068 TDGPTGRGQLTYTL
-2083 ENPSADTTVN
+2083 ESPSADTIVN
-2093 VVVRKKPSVTVKEV
+2093 VVVREKPSVTVKEV

-2122 VQPSENGYVYTG
+2122 VQPSENGHVYTG

-2149 DAGEMEATYDVDLSY
+2149 DAGAMEATYGVDLSH
-2164 TDGSGAIT
+2164 TDSSGAIT

-2195 AAYTVGYYVV
+2195 AAYTVTYYVV

-2228 SYENSEFVSGN
+2228 SYENSEFVNGN

-2246 ATFTA
+2246 VTFTA

-2264 DGEAQAGNTSNT
+2264 DGEAQAGDTSNT

-2345 GYEVAS
+2345 GYEVDS
-2351 WSVNGERIENTQGQN
+2351 WSVNGERIENTQGKN

-2377 GAVISVEFQQVTY
+2377 GAAISVEFQQVTY
-2390 AVSWG
+2390 GVSWS

-2471 FELVDADYTLTYTV
+2471 FELVDTDYTLTYTV

-2510 TFTAA
+2510 TFT
-2515 PDQYYH
+2515 
-2521 VNEWMVDGEP
+2521 
-2531 VTEGVS
+2531 
-2537 ADRTTLTLTN
+2537 
-2547 VTAAHT
+2547 
-2553 IAVSFTGA
+2553 GA
-2561 VRYDLNYA
+2561 VRYDVNYA
-2569 VEGSDGTVS
+2569 VEGSGGTVS

-2610 MVARWTVN
+2610 MVAQWTMN
-2618 GEEVTRGNMAA
+2618 GVAISRENMGQ
-2629 YGMTSPYQNTL
+2629 YGMTNPYAKEL
-2640 TVENLTSALTV
+2640 AVESLSGNLDVQVT
-2651 RVFFEVYNGYL
+2651 FEEYAGYA
-2662 IPENGAGYTITDVVR
+2662 IPTGDAGYTIKNIERNPDDT
-2677 TPGETYEGA
+2677 TPETQ
-2686 PTNKIREGGD
+2686 IRKGGD
-2696 VTFTVGLNAEDGYA
+2696 VTFTVGLNVEGGYA

-2729 ADCDSVTA
+2729 TGCDSVTA
-2737 TRNSDGSY
+2737 TRNSDGCY
-2745 TVTIQNLRGDI
+2745 TVTIQNVRGNI

-2766 INKGLENYDIPE
+2766 IDEGLEDYDIPD
-2778 SLKKLEIDTPEEIQT
+2778 SLKNLEIDTPEEIQT
-2793 LLSTEITGSYDG
+2793 LLSTAITGSYDG

-2818 RQWVVVTE
+2818 SQWVVVTQ

-2838 DTINTEATSNDTF
+2838 DTINEEATSNDTF

-2862 AGQVDI
+2862 AGRVDI

-2898 PVNPG
+2898 PVTPGGG
-2903 GGTPSEP
+2903 GGTPTEP

-2916 FTDVTEGDDWFYDAV
+2916 FEDVTEGEDWFYDAV

-2947 FEPGMLLDRAMA
+2947 FEPYMELDRAMA

-2983 GHWAVGAIT
+2983 GHWAVDAIT

-2998 IVAGIGGGLYDP
+2998 IVAGIGGNLYDP

-3020 VMLYKYARFKGYD
+3020 VMLYKYARFKGYE

-3043 PDAGSISS
+3043 PDMDAISG

-3060 NGQGLING
+3060 NGNGLING
-3068 HDNGTIDPKGS
+3068 NEDGTLASGG
-3079 TIRAQAAS
+3079 TATRAQVAS
-3087 IMANFDQNVA
+3087 ILAHFDQSFANK
-3097 E
+3097 

>member
-1 MKKCFFRRALAG
+1 M
-13 LLSFCLLASGLPALN
+13 
-28 LNLSASAEDGS
+28 
-39 GSTVDAFGISM
+39 
-50 HTFTEAERAAAE
+50 
-62 QSTPYGVGYG
+62 
-72 TKTSLLTKNEL
+72 
-83 FLSEGW
+83 
-89 DEGTRHTENFDLNGE
+89 
-104 GASGTALTEGIR
+104 
-116 GIDTSSMDTSSE
+116 
-128 NYRFVETTAMDL
+128 
-140 NGTGKKE
+140 
-147 YVAHLGYNRSQGRL
+147 
-161 ELYVTD
+161 
-167 ANNSR
+167 
-172 VTNIL
+172 
-177 YLNSE
+177 NSE

-230 VTGTNIQKAS
+230 VTSTNIQEAS
-240 TVMGDVAIK
+240 TVMWDVAIK
-249 LGIPARYAPSA
+249 LGIPAGYNPSA

-332 TVTTGSENTAADAG
+332 TVTTGSGNTAADAG

-376 YVDSQGGENITMK
+376 YVDSQGGGNITMK

-415 VDPEDPSSAMA
+415 VDPEDSSSAMA

-510 WSSSVNDRL
+510 WSSSINDRL

-556 SYSKLY
+556 SY
-562 CIYNAGKADENGTI
+562 
-576 TDDWEYSE
+576 
-584 TENYLFKSKKP
+584 
-595 CYITVAATD
+595 
-604 TGDDSTIVALNRVD
+604 
-618 RTYSE
+618 
-623 PGVLAVLEAPPY
+623 
-635 FREIG
+635 
-640 DGDTGNSQT
+640 
-649 VYGTTSTSGSG
+649 
-660 YSNNVGFSAGI
+660 
-671 TFGYEADTLL
+671 
-681 GGGGWEVTIDNSF
+681 
-694 NWGFANTTEVSF
+694 
-706 STNFANDTGD
+706 
-716 NLVVVYRS
+716 
-724 PVVGYEYLD
+724 
-733 QDGNALTI
+733 
-741 TKTGLPAVNMIPVE
+741 
-755 DYNEAVAQY
+755 
-764 TSKNLDPIPDGLLSS
+764 
-779 PGDPQSYR
+779 
-787 STTEGLDEAV
+787 
-797 EGSSD
+797 
-802 SNPSWIQYS
+802 
-811 GQGTVEQSIETTQ
+811 
-824 TSENDFT
+824 
-831 YELDIQGSLWGK
+831 
-843 VFGGKLGG
+843 
-851 QAGVQY
+851 
-857 SHGISWS
+857 
-864 SGQGTLMSGSVT
+864 
-876 GQQENGYD
+876 
-884 FQWRFATWTTQLNG
+884 
-898 CDVPVLGYLVR
+898 
-909 DVVAPPSPGTN
+909 
-920 LQVSN
+920 
-925 VTETTATITWEP
+925 
-937 GTRSSQQYRIY
+937 
-948 RLTDDGVYVLV
+948 
-959 SAVSGSTY
+959 
-967 EYTLSGLLPGEPY
+967 
-980 TYVVRGV
+980 
-987 AYEEDGDEQESVDSS
+987 EEDGDEQESVDSS

-1013 ADVEILLFGAQDD
+1013 ADVEILLFGAQDN

-1057 ILRPDNWKDGISN
+1057 ILRTDNWKDGISN
-1070 WTNLSAKE
+1070 WTNLSANE

-1119 YYYSD
+1119 DYYSD

-1134 TGTSLSLSGSAA
+1134 TETSLSLSGSADDRAA
-1146 GSGSLNDPYTGNAGY
+1146 GSLDDPYTGNAGY
-1161 SITTTISTS
+1161 SITTTTSTS

-1237 LGGTKWVTAASSGSG
+1237 LGGTKLVTAAPDESDTKEYDVPVGFNGEIDTMEFSGSSYRHMALLTTSG
-1252 TEEYTV
+1252 DT
-1258 PEGYDGTIETDPS
+1258 PEAELPTY
-1271 TGYRRMALVKT
+1271 TGY
-1282 EDSSTTFTEYWM
+1282 EEYWM
-1294 SVPTGE
+1294 LVPTGE
-1300 EENADTQYFTDTF
+1300 EENADTQYFTKQDGTF
-1313 EPTDLTP
+1313 EPAGLTP

-1358 TYAVSGG
+1358 TYAVSAG

-1497 GTTAEYR
+1497 GVTTEYR

-1533 ATAEGGTVTS
+1533 ATAEGGTVTP

-1562 SGSDGEAAAMED
+1562 SGSDEDAAAIEG
-1574 SAYRPQ
+1574 SAYYQPQ

-1595 VTTAQLEVTRAE
+1595 VATAQLEVTRAE

-1630 LTASGGFLEAD
+1630 LTASGGFLEED
-1641 QALLEQAIAIQC
+1641 QALLERAIAIQC

-1761 TLNGTAVAWKDEA
+1761 TLNGTAVAWEDEA

-1792 SSLKALIQAVQ
+1792 SSLEALIQAVQ

-1900 EIAADTSVI
+1900 EITEDTEVK
-1909 VTLAPMAQYAV
+1909 VTFTAEEQYAV

-1925 DESGQPVSGVAITVE
+1925 DENNQPVSGVAVTVE

-1946 ATKGGN
+1946 VTKGGN
-1952 VAFAAQPSV
+1952 VAFTAQPSV

-2014 GVVDDTG
+2014 GVVDVNGT
-2021 SPVTGGT
+2021 PVAGGGT
-2028 LTATS
+2028 LEAVS
-2033 NGVTLETGK
+2033 NGVALETGT
-2042 EYPSYTNV
+2042 EYPAYTNV
-2050 DFTFTE
+2050 EFTFTE
-2056 AEAYEVVEWKVN
+2056 AEAYEVVKWTVTTGDTT
-2068 TDTVQEGRGQLTYTL
+2068 TDGPTGRGQLTYTL
-2083 ENPSADTTVN
+2083 ESPSADTTVN
-2093 VVVRKKPSVTVKEV
+2093 VVVREKPSVTVNEV

-2149 DAGEMEATYDVDLSY
+2149 DAGAMEATYDVDLSY
-2164 TDGSGAIT
+2164 TDSSGATT
-2172 DNMTYTIDN
+2172 DNMTYTLDN

-2228 SYENSEFVSGN
+2228 SYENSEFVNGN

-2246 ATFTA
+2246 VTFTA

-2264 DGEAQAGNTSNT
+2264 DGEAQAGDTSNT

-2345 GYEVAS
+2345 GYEVTS

-2377 GAVISVEFQQVTY
+2377 GAAISVEFQQVTY
-2390 AVSWG
+2390 AVSWS

-2561 VRYDLNYA
+2561 VRYDVNYA
-2569 VEGSDGTVS
+2569 VEGFGGTVS

-2686 PTNKIREGGD
+2686 TTNEIRKGGD
-2696 VTFTVGLNAEDGYA
+2696 VTFTVGLNVEGGYA

-2729 ADCDSVTA
+2729 AGCDSVTA

-2745 TVTIQNLRGDI
+2745 TVTIQNVNGKI
-2756 DADIEAHQLV
+2756 TTDIEAHQLV
-2766 INKGLENYDIPE
+2766 INEGLEDYDIPD
-2778 SLKKLEIDTPEEIQT
+2778 SLENLEIDTPEEIQT
-2793 LLSTEITGSYDG
+2793 LLSTAITGSYDG

-2818 RQWVVVTE
+2818 GQWVVVTE

-2838 DTINTEATSNDTF
+2838 DTINTEAASNDTF

-2903 GGTPSEP
+2903 GGGTPSEP

-2941 GTSETT
+2941 GTDETT
-2947 FEPGMLLDRAMA
+2947 FEPYMELDRAMA

-2969 PAVTGDSTFTDVTS
+2969 PTVTGDSTFTDVTS
-2983 GHWAVGAIT
+2983 GHWAVDAIT

-3020 VMLYKYARFKGYD
+3020 VMLYKYARFKGCD

-3060 NGQGLING
+3060 NGKGLING
-3068 HDNGTIDPKGS
+3068 NEDGTLAPGG
-3079 TIRAQAAS
+3079 TATRAQAAS
-3087 IMANFDQNVA
+3087 ILAQFDQSFANK
-3097 E
+3097 

>member
-1 MKKCFFRRALAG
+1 M
-13 LLSFCLLASGLPALN
+13 
-28 LNLSASAEDGS
+28 
-39 GSTVDAFGISM
+39 
-50 HTFTEAERAAAE
+50 
-62 QSTPYGVGYG
+62 
-72 TKTSLLTKNEL
+72 
-83 FLSEGW
+83 
-89 DEGTRHTENFDLNGE
+89 
-104 GASGTALTEGIR
+104 
-116 GIDTSSMDTSSE
+116 
-128 NYRFVETTAMDL
+128 
-140 NGTGKKE
+140 
-147 YVAHLGYNRSQGRL
+147 
-161 ELYVTD
+161 
-167 ANNSR
+167 
-172 VTNIL
+172 
-177 YLNSE
+177 
-182 NIGQLSSL
+182 
-190 DTYQVPGSIALAA
+190 
-203 GDFDG
+203 
-208 DGRDTLVV
+208 
-216 YFPDVKTPTIQEYS
+216 
-230 VTGTNIQKAS
+230 
-240 TVMGDVAIK
+240 
-249 LGIPARYAPSA
+249 
-260 NRENQAMVS
+260 
-269 LVAEDADLD
+269 
-278 GFDELVVTA
+278 
-287 GMNDVQTSYH
+287 
-297 DQLDDGRLGSQLF
+297 
-310 IYDYSKT
+310 
-317 NGETDWHESFHTDLT
+317 
-332 TVTTGSENTAADAG
+332 
-346 RLVWAS
+346 
-352 STVGNVVASTAT
+352 
-364 TTADYPEIIAAG
+364 
-376 YVDSQGGENITMK
+376 
-389 DGGGALGVVTVQVSG
+389 
-404 QESETLETGVH
+404 
-415 VDPEDPSSAMA
+415 
-426 QNVVGQYG
+426 
-434 VLYRQE
+434 
-440 VEANS
+440 
-445 FTSSGAYDED
+445 
-455 CWGLLQVQAFADR
+455 
-468 GVGAEESVFI
+468 
-478 SGSLY
+478 
-483 ESGDQGLVEKDLE
+483 
-496 IAGYYFDEADSYAQ
+496 
-510 WSSSVNDRL
+510 
-519 KQTVVLDV
+519 
-527 VAGNFDGNDEGREQI
+527 
-542 LCVTG
+542 
-547 LEKYYYQYE
+547 
-556 SYSKLY
+556 
-562 CIYNAGKADENGTI
+562 
-576 TDDWEYSE
+576 
-584 TENYLFKSKKP
+584 
-595 CYITVAATD
+595 
-604 TGDDSTIVALNRVD
+604 
-618 RTYSE
+618 
-623 PGVLAVLEAPPY
+623 
-635 FREIG
+635 
-640 DGDTGNSQT
+640 
-649 VYGTTSTSGSG
+649 
-660 YSNNVGFSAGI
+660 GFSAGI

-811 GQGTVEQSIETTQ
+811 GQGTVEQSVETTQ

-876 GQQENGYD
+876 GQQETGYD

-898 CDVPVLGYLVR
+898 SDVPVLGYLVR
-909 DVVAPPSPGTN
+909 DVVAPPSPGAN
-920 LQVSN
+920 LQVSH
-925 VTETTATITWEP
+925 VSETTATITWEP

-1070 WTNLSAKE
+1070 WTNLSANE

-1119 YYYSD
+1119 DYYSD

-1134 TGTSLSLSGSAA
+1134 TETSLSLSGSADDRAA
-1146 GSGSLNDPYTGNAGY
+1146 GSLDDPYTGNAGY
-1161 SITTTISTS
+1161 SITTTTTTS

-1216 AVTKTETAEGSAA
+1216 AVTKTETSEGGAA
-1229 YSVGAKLE
+1229 YSVGDKLT
-1237 LGGTKWVTAASSGSG
+1237 LGGTKWVKATASGSG

-1294 SVPTGE
+1294 SVPAGDE
-1300 EENADTQYFTDTF
+1300 ETAVRYFTKNGESFTEASLEED
-1313 EPTDLTP
+1313 E
-1320 QQEEALR
+1320 EEALR

-1332 SGEGVLIVNAAE
+1332 SGEEVLIVNAAE

-1386 EGQRTLYA
+1386 EGQKTLYA

-1467 YRVTATAQ
+1467 YRITATAQ

-1497 GTTAEYR
+1497 GATTEYR

-1526 TLQSRRA
+1526 TLQSRTA
-1533 ATAEGGTVTS
+1533 ATANGGTVTA
-1543 PSGSWQDVED
+1543 PSDPWQDVTGD
-1553 NVSYTVLNL
+1553 VSYTVLNL
-1562 SGSDGEAAAMED
+1562 SGSDED
-1574 SAYRPQ
+1574 AVAIEGSAYYRPQ
-1580 AAGTYRFTASLGGAQ
+1580 AAGTCRFTASLGGAQ
-1595 VTTAQLEVTRAE
+1595 VATAQLEVARAD

-1630 LTASGGFLEAD
+1630 LTASGGFLEED
-1641 QALLEQAIAIQC
+1641 QALLERAIAIQC

-1676 SDGEG
+1676 SDEEG
-1681 AAAAAELQSKYNIT
+1681 IAAAAELQSKYNVT
-1695 LESGEITYLSHS
+1695 LASGEITNLSHS

-1731 FASGASIPVSYGLRF
+1731 FVSGASIPVGYGLRF
-1746 VATPAVGFQFAEWTV
+1746 VATSAVGFQFAEWTV
-1761 TLNGTAVAWKDEA
+1761 TLNGTAVAWEDEA

-1786 AVILRV
+1786 AAILRV
-1792 SSLKALIQAVQ
+1792 SSLEALIQAVQ

-1826 NRTVTFSVATP
+1826 NRTVTFSADESTP
-1837 SYGAVTAQQDGQSLN
+1837 NGTVTAQQDGQSLN
-1852 SGVSVAHGSSVT
+1852 SGV
-1864 FTATPNE
+1864 
-1871 GYVVESWAVNGRVE
+1871 
-1885 QNPDGTNYT
+1885 
-1894 GTTLER
+1894 
-1900 EIAADTSVI
+1900 
-1909 VTLAPMAQYAV
+1909 
-1920 SYEVV
+1920 
-1925 DESGQPVSGVAITVE
+1925 
-1940 GLTDGK
+1940 
-1946 ATKGGN
+1946 
-1952 VAFAAQPSV
+1952 
-1961 GVVIQRWE
+1961 
-1969 VQRGDGDWETVSASA
+1969 
-1984 NRYTLYNVQA
+1984 
-1994 DTNVRIVASG
+1994 
-2004 GGSNRYTLTF
+2004 
-2014 GVVDDTG
+2014 
-2021 SPVTGGT
+2021 
-2028 LTATS
+2028 
-2033 NGVTLETGK
+2033 
-2042 EYPSYTNV
+2042 
-2050 DFTFTE
+2050 
-2056 AEAYEVVEWKVN
+2056 
-2068 TDTVQEGRGQLTYTL
+2068 
-2083 ENPSADTTVN
+2083 
-2093 VVVRKKPSVTVKEV
+2093 
-2107 SNGTVDVTYTLDGET
+2107 
-2122 VQPSENGYVYTG
+2122 
-2134 TGISVTLAPA
+2134 
-2144 TGYVV
+2144 
-2149 DAGEMEATYDVDLSY
+2149 
-2164 TDGSGAIT
+2164 
-2172 DNMTYTIDN
+2172 
-2181 VQSDVTIAPVWEQL
+2181 
-2195 AAYTVGYYVV
+2195 
-2205 DTIGD
+2205 
-2210 GSGTHGALSAS
+2210 
-2221 VERKGMD
+2221 
-2228 SYENSEFVSGN
+2228 
-2239 TVYDGST
+2239 
-2246 ATFTA
+2246 
-2251 SPENGY
+2251 
-2257 IVQEWQV
+2257 
-2264 DGEAQAGNTSNT
+2264 
-2276 LTLSASELT
+2276 
-2285 ADTTVTVQFREIGD
+2285 
-2299 KVTISAGENGEI
+2299 
-2311 TSAIAGGVDQIDNME
+2311 
-2326 TGFTLDEGASV
+2326 SV

-2377 GAVISVEFQQVTY
+2377 GAAISVEFQQVTY
-2390 AVSWG
+2390 AVSWS

-2460 PAVSS
+2460 PAASS

-2471 FELVDADYTLTYTV
+2471 FELVDTDYTLTYTV

-2561 VRYDLNYA
+2561 VRYDVNYA
-2569 VEGSDGTVS
+2569 VEGSGGTVS

-2662 IPENGAGYTITDVVR
+2662 IPENGAGYTITGVVR

-2686 PTNKIREGGD
+2686 PTNEIRKGGD
-2696 VTFTVGLNAEDGYA
+2696 VTFTVGLNVEGGYA

-2729 ADCDSVTA
+2729 AGCDSVTA

-2745 TVTIQNLRGDI
+2745 TVTIQNVRGNI

-2766 INKGLENYDIPE
+2766 IDEGLEDYDIPD
-2778 SLKKLEIDTPEEIQT
+2778 SLKNLEIDTPEEIQT
-2793 LLSTEITGSYDG
+2793 LLSTAITGSYDG

-2818 RQWVVVTE
+2818 SQWVVVTQ

-2838 DTINTEATSNDTF
+2838 DTINEEATSNDTF

-2862 AGQVDI
+2862 AGRVDI

-2941 GTSETT
+2941 GTSATT
-2947 FEPGMLLDRAMA
+2947 FEPYMELNRAQA

-2983 GHWAVGAIT
+2983 GHWAVDAIT

-3043 PDAGSISS
+3043 PDADAISS

-3060 NGQGLING
+3060 NGNGLING
-3068 HDNGTIDPKGS
+3068 NEDGTLAPDG
-3079 TIRAQAAS
+3079 TATRAQAAS
-3087 IMANFDQNVA
+3087 ILAQFDQSFANK
-3097 E
+3097 

>member
-1 MKKCFFRRALAG
+1 M
-13 LLSFCLLASGLPALN
+13 
-28 LNLSASAEDGS
+28 
-39 GSTVDAFGISM
+39 
-50 HTFTEAERAAAE
+50 
-62 QSTPYGVGYG
+62 
-72 TKTSLLTKNEL
+72 
-83 FLSEGW
+83 
-89 DEGTRHTENFDLNGE
+89 
-104 GASGTALTEGIR
+104 
-116 GIDTSSMDTSSE
+116 
-128 NYRFVETTAMDL
+128 
-140 NGTGKKE
+140 
-147 YVAHLGYNRSQGRL
+147 
-161 ELYVTD
+161 
-167 ANNSR
+167 
-172 VTNIL
+172 
-177 YLNSE
+177 
-182 NIGQLSSL
+182 
-190 DTYQVPGSIALAA
+190 
-203 GDFDG
+203 
-208 DGRDTLVV
+208 
-216 YFPDVKTPTIQEYS
+216 
-230 VTGTNIQKAS
+230 
-240 TVMGDVAIK
+240 
-249 LGIPARYAPSA
+249 
-260 NRENQAMVS
+260 
-269 LVAEDADLD
+269 
-278 GFDELVVTA
+278 
-287 GMNDVQTSYH
+287 
-297 DQLDDGRLGSQLF
+297 
-310 IYDYSKT
+310 
-317 NGETDWHESFHTDLT
+317 
-332 TVTTGSENTAADAG
+332 
-346 RLVWAS
+346 
-352 STVGNVVASTAT
+352 
-364 TTADYPEIIAAG
+364 
-376 YVDSQGGENITMK
+376 
-389 DGGGALGVVTVQVSG
+389 
-404 QESETLETGVH
+404 
-415 VDPEDPSSAMA
+415 
-426 QNVVGQYG
+426 
-434 VLYRQE
+434 
-440 VEANS
+440 
-445 FTSSGAYDED
+445 
-455 CWGLLQVQAFADR
+455 
-468 GVGAEESVFI
+468 
-478 SGSLY
+478 
-483 ESGDQGLVEKDLE
+483 
-496 IAGYYFDEADSYAQ
+496 
-510 WSSSVNDRL
+510 
-519 KQTVVLDV
+519 VLDV

-556 SYSKLY
+556 S
-562 CIYNAGKADENGTI
+562 
-576 TDDWEYSE
+576 
-584 TENYLFKSKKP
+584 
-595 CYITVAATD
+595 
-604 TGDDSTIVALNRVD
+604 
-618 RTYSE
+618 
-623 PGVLAVLEAPPY
+623 
-635 FREIG
+635 
-640 DGDTGNSQT
+640 
-649 VYGTTSTSGSG
+649 
-660 YSNNVGFSAGI
+660 
-671 TFGYEADTLL
+671 
-681 GGGGWEVTIDNSF
+681 
-694 NWGFANTTEVSF
+694 
-706 STNFANDTGD
+706 
-716 NLVVVYRS
+716 
-724 PVVGYEYLD
+724 
-733 QDGNALTI
+733 
-741 TKTGLPAVNMIPVE
+741 
-755 DYNEAVAQY
+755 
-764 TSKNLDPIPDGLLSS
+764 
-779 PGDPQSYR
+779 
-787 STTEGLDEAV
+787 
-797 EGSSD
+797 
-802 SNPSWIQYS
+802 
-811 GQGTVEQSIETTQ
+811 
-824 TSENDFT
+824 
-831 YELDIQGSLWGK
+831 
-843 VFGGKLGG
+843 
-851 QAGVQY
+851 
-857 SHGISWS
+857 
-864 SGQGTLMSGSVT
+864 
-876 GQQENGYD
+876 
-884 FQWRFATWTTQLNG
+884 
-898 CDVPVLGYLVR
+898 
-909 DVVAPPSPGTN
+909 
-920 LQVSN
+920 
-925 VTETTATITWEP
+925 
-937 GTRSSQQYRIY
+937 
-948 RLTDDGVYVLV
+948 
-959 SAVSGSTY
+959 
-967 EYTLSGLLPGEPY
+967 
-980 TYVVRGV
+980 
-987 AYEEDGDEQESVDSS
+987 YEEDGDEQESVDSS

-1013 ADVEILLFGAQDD
+1013 ADVEILLFGAQDN

-1078 EGIESVEVDKNSL
+1078 EGIESVEASQNSL

-1119 YYYSD
+1119 DYYSD

-1134 TGTSLSLSGSAA
+1134 TETSLSLSGSADDRAA
-1146 GSGSLNDPYTGNAGY
+1146 GSLDDPYTGNAGY
-1161 SITTTISTS
+1161 SITTTTTTS

-1216 AVTKTETAEGSAA
+1216 AVTKTETSEGGAA
-1229 YSVGAKLE
+1229 YSVGDKLT
-1237 LGGTKWVTAASSGSG
+1237 LGGTKWVKATASGSG

-1294 SVPTGE
+1294 SVPAGDE
-1300 EENADTQYFTDTF
+1300 ETAVRYFTKNGESFTEASLEED
-1313 EPTDLTP
+1313 E
-1320 QQEEALR
+1320 EEALR

-1332 SGEGVLIVNAAE
+1332 SGEEVLIVNAAE

-1386 EGQRTLYA
+1386 EGQKTLYA

-1497 GTTAEYR
+1497 GATTEYR

-1526 TLQSRRA
+1526 TLQSRTA
-1533 ATAEGGTVTS
+1533 ATANGGTVTS

-1562 SGSDGEAAAMED
+1562 SGSDEDAAAIEG
-1574 SAYRPQ
+1574 SAYYRPQ
-1580 AAGTYRFTASLGGAQ
+1580 AAGTYRFTASLGGVQ
-1595 VTTAQLEVTRAE
+1595 VATAQLEVARAD

-1617 EDETVPAELDDIQ
+1617 EDETVPAALDEIQ
-1630 LTASGGFLEAD
+1630 LTASGGFLTAD
-1641 QALLEQAIAIQC
+1641 QSLLERAIAVQC
-1653 GLYGSDGAIR
+1653 DLYGSDGAIR

-1695 LESGEITYLSHS
+1695 LASGEITYLSHS

-1731 FASGASIPVSYGLRF
+1731 FVSGASIPVSYGLRF

-1761 TLNGTAVAWKDEA
+1761 TLNGTAVAWEDEA
-1774 LQGIVT
+1774 FQGIVT

-1786 AVILRV
+1786 AAILRV
-1792 SSLKALIQAVQ
+1792 SSLEALIQAVQ
-1803 GESEGSGEDAAP
+1803 GESEASGEDAAP

-1826 NRTVTFSVATP
+1826 NRTVTFSADESTP
-1837 SYGAVTAQQDGQSLN
+1837 NGTVTAQQDGQSLN
-1852 SGVSVAHGSSVT
+1852 SGVSVAHGSTAT

-1871 GYVVESWAVNGRVE
+1871 GYVVESWVVNGRME
-1885 QNPDGTNYT
+1885 QNPDGTYYT

-1900 EIAADTSVI
+1900 EITEDTEVKVTFAAEE
-1909 VTLAPMAQYAV
+1909 QYAV

-1925 DESGQPVSGVAITVE
+1925 DENNQPVSGVAVTVE

-1946 ATKGGN
+1946 VTKGGN
-1952 VAFAAQPSV
+1952 VAFTAQPSV

-1969 VQRGDGDWETVSASA
+1969 VKRGEGEWETVSASA

-2014 GVVDDTG
+2014 GVVDDTS

-2033 NGVTLETGK
+2033 NGVTLETGT

-2068 TDTVQEGRGQLTYTL
+2068 TDTVQEGRDRLTYTL

-2093 VVVRKKPSVTVKEV
+2093 VVVREKPSVTVNEV

-2149 DAGEMEATYDVDLSY
+2149 DAGEMEATYGVDLSY
-2164 TDGSGAIT
+2164 TDGSGATT

-2264 DGEAQAGNTSNT
+2264 DGEVQAGNTSNT

-2345 GYEVAS
+2345 GYEVTS

-2377 GAVISVEFQQVTY
+2377 GAAISVEFQQVTY
-2390 AVSWG
+2390 AVSWS

-2531 VTEGVS
+2531 VTEGGS

-2561 VRYDLNYA
+2561 VRYDVNYA
-2569 VEGSDGTVS
+2569 VEGFGGTVS

-2601 FTAAPEEGY
+2601 FTAAPEEKY

-2686 PTNKIREGGD
+2686 TTNEIRKGGD
-2696 VTFTVGLNAEDGYA
+2696 VTFTVGLNVEGGYA

-2729 ADCDSVTA
+2729 AGCDSVTA

-2745 TVTIQNLRGDI
+2745 TVTIQNVNGKI
-2756 DADIEAHQLV
+2756 TTDIEAHQLV
-2766 INKGLENYDIPE
+2766 INEGLEDYDIPD
-2778 SLKKLEIDTPEEIQT
+2778 SLENLEIDTPEEIQT
-2793 LLSTEITGSYDG
+2793 LLSTAITGSYDG

-2818 RQWVVVTE
+2818 SQWVVVTE

-2838 DTINTEATSNDTF
+2838 DTINTEAASNDTF

-2898 PVNPG
+2898 PVTPGGG

-2941 GTSETT
+2941 GTGETT
-2947 FEPGMLLDRAMA
+2947 FAPYMELDRAMA

-2969 PAVTGDSTFTDVTS
+2969 PTVTGDSTFTDVTS
-2983 GHWAVGAIT
+2983 GHWAVDAIT

-3060 NGQGLING
+3060 NGKGLING
-3068 HDNGTIDPKGS
+3068 HENGTIDPKGS

-3087 IMANFDQNVA
+3087 ILAQFDQSFANK
-3097 E
+3097 